1 MATREGILKLLGED
15 PAPRKDGNDYSF
27 KSAVNKRVGALQK
40 EHERKQSANSGV
52 KKNTSVPSDFSEQV
66 KRVSEKSPNAQILP
80 RSSVT
85 RVLNKQ
91 GTSTAEKA
99 LHTAGYIP
107 ETIAA
112 GTLGAAEDVGDFG
125 LSVLESLGYGISS
138 LGGLKENAVS
148 DWFKRQFEIQ
158 NTKKDISERWR
169 ESAERRYSG
178 TPEIIKKGGDTL
190 QSAGAMIPSILTAI
204 LTGGASEAGTAASE
218 FSRAARTAE
227 TIREGADAFG
237 KAAIPQA
244 IKDTAKR
251 ASVGA
256 KEFFNPSSAIFGMGA
271 AGSATEDAYRR
282 SGNIGKSLAY
292 GTMSGI
298 GEMATEKIFGGFAGT
313 DIGDSIIDFNIK
325 NKALRK
331 GVNLAT
337 EAIEEQIMTG
347 LDPIMLRASG
357 VDNNAEL
364 ATLGEYAE
372 SGMGGILL
380 SLLMNAATIPIQNAG
395 RHRAINRINNAT
407 ETLNQYVTN
416 EGNVLK
422 PLTAAA
428 TDEEIQQRQ
437 EEISY
442 YANALRMKM
451 QKKERRSAA
460 AQAQKSA
467 VGGAAETRGTDNAEN
482 VKTGAPNNARTAENT
497 KNTANTARGAELA
510 GNTVRRSAAADRWG
524 KSVGENGQKAYNDNI
539 REDTDLDMYTKG
551 FARYYDLGL
560 SGVPFET
567 VKQEMKGNTFGEYLT
582 PDQSYAAYYS
592 GVNDAK
598 LSLENEKNRV
608 KTVDYFSDDAGI
620 VNNEHLAGLDKDF
633 LKATD
638 RLAKGLGVQVVFS
651 DTLEGGK
658 VNGFIE
664 NGKIMLSRDSQMSY
678 ASLAGHEITHRMQ
691 ELAPEEYRAYRDFV
705 MSKVGADAV
714 DAYRTKLLD
723 AGYPMTEEQILDEV
737 AANFT
742 GEKILKD
749 TDSINDFVNEV
760 KEKTGNLNIIQ
771 RLHKAICDF
780 IAKVKN
786 IFKGDKSA
794 QDAAAQ
800 KAFGTDTATLERARD
815 LLKQAYD
822 KGVKE
827 IESRKGSG
835 KSGHNSNTNTVVRFS
850 VKEDSE
856 NNRENT
862 KKVVEILK
870 NSISTINKENVF
882 SITDSVLKEN
892 VNASAAVMEYF
903 NRIGNVVTNPVIGD
917 IELNK
922 AGAKATV
929 FHGIGSEKMLA
940 VGAIKEV
947 IEKGSII
954 SKQENWKNRNYDTYV
969 IAAKGTLKDVPSI
982 VGVVIKAYPNE
993 KKMNKFYL
1001 HEVIKIGVD
1010 SQKNDGIAN
1019 QSVNSVS
1026 KSTPYADSVSQ
1037 KENNVNTYYTQNDR
1051 KKTQEMLNA
1060 ARLYLPAGLSNPE
1073 SDTIIR
1079 QSKNVVNTHYT
1090 QSDKKRTQETLK
1102 AARLYLPAEL
1112 SNPEFDTIIHQS
1124 ENVVNTNADK
1134 NKSQQWAEGK
1144 GLQLSRPADPI
1155 ADTGSVSQK
1164 ENNVNTHYTQN
1175 DKNNVQNTRKF
1186 SVKTESENIE
1196 NGDKIT
1202 IEDVK
1207 AVQSIPRKS
1216 VNDFSADDI
1225 KKTERF
1231 ARRYFKEMGTKS
1243 PFFRSWFG
1251 DWRENDT
1258 TKVRVA
1264 AEKGSQRGV
1273 TKNLDTGWNINVSGK
1288 VFNETGHKAI
1298 KNQRALQYLDY
1309 INSIVENAVLF
1320 DSHTIAEEKAKS
1332 ENSAMM
1338 HSLYAVADM
1347 GNGRELIKIYV
1358 EELNDVNSDGTMK
1371 RAYQLQN
1378 IENQQLEV
1386 RSSGNIRSS
1395 IMPTADVNTVSDL
1408 FNLVKAF
1415 DKNFSP
1421 KEASKVV
1428 NADGSPR
1435 VMYHGTSESFT
1446 VFDKKKAKYSGTLGK
1461 AFYFTDSDSH
1471 AGQYGNLMKAYLD
1484 IKNPIQGGRES
1495 VSDIRLRRFLEALKE
1510 NDEDYSIENYGTY
1523 DIDEIM
1529 ESFETDDLFSV
1540 LRDINA
1546 TAIGDFAEAVR
1557 LFNEVNETD
1566 YDGIITDTETA
1577 VFSPNQIKSETDN
1590 IGTFDKSNP
1599 DIRFSVKGTENVVS
1613 DIEELRKYE
1622 LALAQKYEDLKKQG
1636 TKNISKAEFVKAAKN
1651 ILEEL
1656 DLAYNKKEFAADLE
1670 GLAEDTQAIIKGEMD
1685 FDTFRGKVRGMAEN
1699 IIESGAAHDT
1709 QAYADTRELREYLR
1723 TTPIKVDRAT
1733 RANLGDEYES
1743 IRKGTFG
1750 RLRLNQNDGV
1760 DIGTAYRELSVLFP
1774 EFFDAE
1780 KETNGSAQLRS
1791 IADVVEHIKSLNDNP
1806 YNGYKAEAAEWLS
1819 NMIIDSVYDVGFKSG
1834 KYSTKVVADA
1844 LTLRDNAERAFRDAA
1859 ESDRRWRDREYDK
1872 LRREFE
1878 GKDKRRTE
1886 RREKLIK
1893 MKQIRLH
1900 TERIS
1905 KMLLNPSERVAV
1917 PEFVKK
1923 PVAEVLSCIDLRN
1936 DRMGEKTVQRL
1947 RELSDTYRM
1956 IAEGETDESLVV
1968 DPDLE
1973 YNIKEIANIVDGLN
1987 TKDKRISELP
1997 KETLETLRQAVTAI
2011 ENAMSFYN
2019 KTFRNKKGERID
2031 KLAFQINNEMK
2042 KRKDFRESK
2051 LGAVQAGSDL
2061 LHMDM
2066 LNPWD
2071 FFHMLGPTAESLYG
2085 EIREGMNRQTNN
2097 INRAVK
2103 HLQELK
2109 KDCGIN
2115 EKAVTGK
2122 QAKATE
2128 YTLSNGQKVSLTKAQ
2143 VMSLYCLSRQKAS
2156 HEHMTMGGIRPARV
2170 EQSIITDKDGKK
2182 RVSTKIDSKEKR
2194 VRVTLEDVGNIVG
2207 KLSDKEKEFA
2217 EGISK
2222 YFSTVCA
2229 AQGNEVSLQLY
2240 GYKKFNAANYFP
2252 IKSDDRFIQKE
2263 FGAYLNELL
2272 VSMGITKKRVLH
2284 ANNPIIIEDIFDVYA
2299 RHTSDMANYNAYV
2312 LPLQDLQRVF
2322 NAKGL
2327 EDGVSV
2333 REVLEEKF
2341 GRRASTYFANL
2352 MTDINGG
2359 AKYESTAGNKLVN
2372 MTISNY
2378 KKSVI
2383 SYNMRVVIQQPMSYI
2398 RAGILIDP
2406 KYMIKASGRKVDL
2419 ETVYKYSPIARWKDW
2434 GFFSLDT
2441 GRDMKEIIL
2450 DNEKWSQKY
2459 TEAGMKLAGK
2469 ADQVTWKRIWNA
2481 VELEVAD
2488 KNPGLTKGSQEF
2500 YTECGKRFDEI
2511 IDRTQVVDSTLH
2523 RSQILRSKDG
2533 LVKTSASFMS
2543 EPIKTYNLIHTAA
2556 EDYKTNPNE
2565 QTRARLARTGVIC
2578 LISSLSLAV
2587 VTGVFDTLKGDDDD
2601 EGFYE
2606 SIYNR
2611 LTGKEVSAYEN
2622 GKQSFK
2628 RRFISNA
2635 VDNFVGDWTGMIPIV
2650 KDVFSIIQGFTP
2662 KRTEMQGIGNFVSAI
2677 RRASSDNYTAAFKI
2691 ADLIRYGADFC
2702 GKSVTSMK
2710 TFVYDI
2716 LVKNVFKAVDNQ
2728 WFDYNMTKQ
2737 MYLVENSRNK
2747 GKFTDIL
2754 FDAWRKGH
2762 KEQYDAIVADMI
2774 DNGIDAKVINARLKA
2789 KYKEF
2794 METDE
2799 FRESKGFDVPWDN
2812 KAEIPSKERESQPGL
2827 ESLNS
2832 RQYAS
2837 YESYATRLE
2846 NDLKGKISS
2855 YRDEFSTDDYNS
2867 ILSAAYDYATET
2879 ALEKASGGSYDSEKQ
2894 WINDA
2899 QAAEEMGLDPAE
2911 YIKYKQ
2917 EYGARALAIDK
2928 LEGILMSGIDVEKY
2942 LEFKQFASEAKA
2954 DRDANGKSISG
2965 SKKRK
2970 VVDYLNDSGVTDD
2983 EWDYFYHDV
2992 MGYKK

>member
-52 KKNTSVPSDFSEQV
+52 KKNTGVPSDFSEQV

-85 RVLNKQ
+85 RVLSKQ

-148 DWFKRQFEIQ
+148 DWFKKQFEIQ

-416 EGNVLK
+416 EDNVLK

-451 QKKERRSAA
+451 QEKERRSAA

-467 VGGAAETRGTDNAEN
+467 DVGAEGVRGTDNTEN

-497 KNTANTARGAELA
+497 KNTANTVHGAELA

-567 VKQEMKGNTFGEYLT
+567 VKQEMNGNTFGEYLT

-827 IESRKGSG
+827 IESRKGEQTG
-835 KSGHNSNTNTVVRFS
+835 EYTDLGNGVRYS
-850 VKEDSE
+850 VKETFDEQIDKWSAGE
-856 NNRENT
+856 MRSDLDFRVCNTPNSLKKIGIEDMPIVMTQKVMKKITGGKHDLSLNEIKKIPQNLAEPIMVFKSATQNNAF
-862 KKVVEILK
+862 VVLTEMNDMHGDAVVVALHV
-870 NSISTINKENVF
+870 NKEYKHMKVNN
-882 SITDSVLKEN
+882 IASVYGKKNIEN
-892 VNASAAVMEYF
+892 F
-903 NRIGNVVTNPVIGD
+903 IG
-917 IELNK
+917 
-922 AGAKATV
+922 
-929 FHGIGSEKMLA
+929 M
-940 VGAIKEV
+940 
-947 IEKGSII
+947 
-954 SKQENWKNRNYDTYV
+954 
-969 IAAKGTLKDVPSI
+969 
-982 VGVVIKAYPNE
+982 
-993 KKMNKFYL
+993 
-1001 HEVIKIGVD
+1001 
-1010 SQKNDGIAN
+1010 
-1019 QSVNSVS
+1019 
-1026 KSTPYADSVSQ
+1026 
-1037 KENNVNTYYTQNDR
+1037 
-1051 KKTQEMLNA
+1051 
-1060 ARLYLPAGLSNPE
+1060 
-1073 SDTIIR
+1073 
-1079 QSKNVVNTHYT
+1079 
-1090 QSDKKRTQETLK
+1090 
-1102 AARLYLPAEL
+1102 
-1112 SNPEFDTIIHQS
+1112 QS
-1124 ENVVNTNADK
+1124 EAGNLLYIDK
-1134 NKSQQWAEGK
+1134 NKSQQWSQSR
-1144 GLQLSRPADPI
+1144 GLRLPKL
-1155 ADTGSVSQK
+1155 ADTIIDNDSVSQK

-1175 DKNNVQNTRKF
+1175 DKNNIQNTRKF
-1186 SVKTESENIE
+1186 SVKTEPQNIEETKDMLAVHNLSLEKLTKVLKLGGLPMPSIAVVKARDGHKSFGNISLVFDKNTIDPESNSNNKIYSGDAWTPTYPTVEYKPSAAKTEQLHNLYYNLAEKFGYDEVRPLYNFADESNLSDKLNRAGGEAAVIKELKENTDLMQLFFQAEGDKKIEPIEKQTVTTVSDAQKGQYDYLIKAVGKEFFEKMKAPPGTSPFSFAKTYFKENGEDFKKAYSKMFSDLYGWNSTEIKNILNNMTDAGYVKLIRECGNYIKNGGTTVKAEVDSEATRKEIIKKAEKMGFDKWVDKTFGGMVEKKGIYNNKDPYTPSGNRKSFEQLHYEYTVENIVRAMKE
-1196 NGDKIT
+1196 AGEKGLGGFGGGNIFGASTTTFDTISDVKKDAKKRMKNMSEEQYETIKQGFIDRMYELSKSAVIHKDNFNSVEAAADVFAEAASKYSKRADIARYLKSEFAGWANYSDKIT
-1202 IEDVK
+1202 DNFIQLVDDIRQMPVNYFEAKPQRVVGFDEVK
-1207 AVQSIPRKS
+1207 AVIVPNEVRGNEGFSAVEKVLNENSIPVVEYDSSKEGARTQALNS
-1216 VNDFSADDI
+1216 VD
-1225 KKTERF
+1225 
-1231 ARRYFKEMGTKS
+1231 
-1243 PFFRSWFG
+1243 
-1251 DWRENDT
+1251 
-1258 TKVRVA
+1258 
-1264 AEKGSQRGV
+1264 
-1273 TKNLDTGWNINVSGK
+1273 NV
-1288 VFNETGHKAI
+1288 
-1298 KNQRALQYLDY
+1298 
-1309 INSIVENAVLF
+1309 
-1320 DSHTIAEEKAKS
+1320 
-1332 ENSAMM
+1332 
-1338 HSLYAVADM
+1338 
-1347 GNGRELIKIYV
+1347 
-1358 EELNDVNSDGTMK
+1358 
-1371 RAYQLQN
+1371 
-1378 IENQQLEV
+1378 
-1386 RSSGNIRSS
+1386 
-1395 IMPTADVNTVSDL
+1395 
-1408 FNLVKAF
+1408 
-1415 DKNFSP
+1415 
-1421 KEASKVV
+1421 
-1428 NADGSPR
+1428 
-1435 VMYHGTSESFT
+1435 
-1446 VFDKKKAKYSGTLGK
+1446 
-1461 AFYFTDSDSH
+1461 
-1471 AGQYGNLMKAYLD
+1471 
-1484 IKNPIQGGRES
+1484 
-1495 VSDIRLRRFLEALKE
+1495 
-1510 NDEDYSIENYGTY
+1510 
-1523 DIDEIM
+1523 
-1529 ESFETDDLFSV
+1529 
-1540 LRDINA
+1540 
-1546 TAIGDFAEAVR
+1546 
-1557 LFNEVNETD
+1557 
-1566 YDGIITDTETA
+1566 
-1577 VFSPNQIKSETDN
+1577 
-1590 IGTFDKSNP
+1590 
-1599 DIRFSVKGTENVVS
+1599 RFSVKGTENIVENS
-1613 DIEELRKYE
+1613 EKLKEYE

-1806 YNGYKAEAAEWLS
+1806 YNGYRNEAAEWLS
-1819 NMIIDSVYDVGFKSG
+1819 NMIIDSIYDVGFKTG
-1834 KYSTKVVADA
+1834 KYSTRIVAD
-1844 LTLRDNAERAFRDAA
+1844 TLKLRENAEQAFKSAA
-1859 ESDRRWRDREYDK
+1859 ESDRKWRNREYDK

-1878 GKDKRRTE
+1878 RKDKRRTE

-1917 PEFVKK
+1917 PEFIKK

-1936 DRMGEKTVQRL
+1936 DRMGEKTIQRL
-1947 RELSDTYRM
+1947 MELGETYRM
-1956 IAEGETDESLVV
+1956 IAEGETDESLVI

-1973 YNIKEIANIVDGLN
+1973 YSIKTIASAVGELN
-1987 TKDKRISELP
+1987 TKDKRLSELP
-1997 KETLETLRQAVTAI
+1997 NETLETLRQAVTAI
-2011 ENAMSFYN
+2011 ETSVSTYN
-2019 KTFRNKKGERID
+2019 KTFRSEKAERIED
-2031 KLAFQINNEMK
+2031 LASGVISDMK

-2097 INRAVK
+2097 INRAVRR
-2103 HLQELK
+2103 LQELK

-2122 QAKATE
+2122 QAKVTE

-2156 HEHMTMGGIRPARV
+2156 HEHMTMGGIKPGRV
-2170 EQSIITDKDGKK
+2170 EQSIITDKNGKK
-2182 RVSTKIDSKEKR
+2182 VLSTKIDSKEKR

-2207 KLSDKEKEFA
+2207 TLSDKEKAFA

-2240 GYKKFNAANYFP
+2240 GYKKFNATNYFP
-2252 IKSDDRFIQKE
+2252 IKSDDRFIEKE
-2263 FGAYLNELL
+2263 YG
-2272 VSMGITKKRVLH
+2272 VSLDGTLKNMGITKKRVRH

-2341 GRRASTYFANL
+2341 GRRASNYFANL

-2359 AKYESTAGNKLVN
+2359 AKYEGGNRLINKSV
-2372 MTISNY
+2372 SNY
-2378 KKSVI
+2378 KAAKI
-2383 SYNMRVVIQQPMSYI
+2383 GANLRVVIQQPMSYI

-2406 KYMIKASGRKVDL
+2406 KYMIKAVVGDVNIK
-2419 ETVYKYSPIARWKDW
+2419 TVYEYSPIARWKDW

-2441 GRDMKEIIL
+2441 GRDMKSLIL
-2450 DNEKWSQKY
+2450 DRKQFADY
-2459 TEAGMKLAGK
+2459 TMALAGK
-2469 ADQVTWKRIWNA
+2469 ADQMTWKRIWRA

-2488 KNPGLTKGSQEF
+2488 KNPGLTKGSQAF

-2523 RSQILRSKDG
+2523 RSQTLRSKDG
-2533 LVKTSASFMS
+2533 LVKLSASFMS

-2556 EDYKTNPNE
+2556 EDYKANPNK
-2565 QTRARLARTGVIC
+2565 QTLARLARTGAVCI
-2578 LISSLSLAV
+2578 ISSLALAA
-2587 VTGVFDTLKGDDDD
+2587 VTGAYDTLKGDDDD

-2611 LTGKEVSAYEN
+2611 LTGKEVAPYEN
-2622 GKQSFK
+2622 GKQSLK

-2662 KRTEMQGIGNFVSAI
+2662 KRMEMQGISDLVASI
-2677 RRASSDNYTAAFKI
+2677 RRAGSDNYTTAFKI
-2691 ADLIRYGADFC
+2691 ADLARYGADFL
-2702 GKSVTSMK
+2702 GIPVTSLK
-2710 TFVYDI
+2710 TAVYDI
-2716 LVKNVFKAVDNQ
+2716 LVKNVFKAVDDQ

-2794 METDE
+2794 MKTDE

-2812 KAEIPSKERESQPGL
+2812 RAEIPSKERESQPGL

-2837 YESYATRLE
+2837 YERYATRLE

-2942 LEFKQFASEAKA
+2942 LEFNRFASEAKA

>member
-52 KKNTSVPSDFSEQV
+52 KKNTGVPSDFSEQV

-85 RVLNKQ
+85 RVLSKQ

-148 DWFKRQFEIQ
+148 DWFKKQFEIQ

-178 TPEIIKKGGDTL
+178 TPEIIKKGGDTF

-237 KAAIPQA
+237 KAAIPQT

-325 NKALRK
+325 NRALRK

-416 EGNVLK
+416 EDNVLK

-451 QKKERRSAA
+451 QEKERRSAA
-460 AQAQKSA
+460 AQAQKGA
-467 VGGAAETRGTDNAEN
+467 DVGAAGTRGTDNAET
-482 VKTGAPNNARTAENT
+482 VRTGAPNNARSAENT
-497 KNTANTARGAELA
+497 KNTANTARGAEFA

-567 VKQEMKGNTFGEYLT
+567 VKQEMNGNTFGEYLT

-827 IESRKGSG
+827 IESRKGEQTG
-835 KSGHNSNTNTVVRFS
+835 EYTDLGNGVRYS
-850 VKEDSE
+850 VKETFAKQVDDTLNKNVDDRNHVYVSE
-856 NNRENT
+856 TTEIMKKAGFNDKPMLITRGHLRDIHHEKVKGIT
-862 KKVVEILK
+862 KYHGMSEETINKLPEILK
-870 NSISTINKENVF
+870 HPAMIFDSLSDKNSDAVCMLSEV
-882 SITDSVLKEN
+882 TDSEGLPILVAVKPDGKGRYNN
-892 VNASAAVMEYF
+892 V
-903 NRIGNVVTNPVIGD
+903 T
-917 IELNK
+917 
-922 AGAKATV
+922 
-929 FHGIGSEKMLA
+929 
-940 VGAIKEV
+940 
-947 IEKGSII
+947 
-954 SKQENWKNRNYDTYV
+954 
-969 IAAKGTLKDVPSI
+969 
-982 VGVVIKAYPNE
+982 
-993 KKMNKFYL
+993 
-1001 HEVIKIGVD
+1001 VD
-1010 SQKNDGIAN
+1010 SNFILSAYGKNGAQWLMDKLGQNRDKIIF
-1019 QSVNSVS
+1019 
-1026 KSTPYADSVSQ
+1026 AD
-1037 KENNVNTYYTQNDR
+1037 KKRTQD
-1051 KKTQEMLNA
+1051 MLNA
-1060 ARLYLPAGLSNPE
+1060 ARLYLPAGLSNLE
-1073 SDTIIR
+1073 YDTIIH
-1079 QSKNVVNTHYT
+1079 QCKNIVNTHYP
-1090 QSDKKRTQETLK
+1090 QNDKKRTQETLK

-1124 ENVVNTNADK
+1124 ENIVNTDADK
-1134 NKSQQWAEGK
+1134 NKSQQWSQSR
-1144 GLQLSRPADPI
+1144 GLRLPKL
-1155 ADTGSVSQK
+1155 ADTIIDNDSVSQK
-1164 ENNVNTHYTQN
+1164 ENNVNTQYMQN
-1175 DKNNVQNTRKF
+1175 GENDVKSTRKF

-1231 ARRYFKEMGTKS
+1231 AQRYFKEMGTKS

-1298 KNQRALQYLDY
+1298 KSQRALQYLDY

-1347 GNGRELIKIYV
+1347 GNGRELIKLYV

-1510 NDEDYSIENYGTY
+1510 NDEDYSIENYGTD

-1557 LFNEVNETD
+1557 LFNEVNGTD

-1622 LALAQKYEDLKKQG
+1622 LALAHKYEELKKNSA
-1636 TKNISKAEFVKAAKN
+1636 KNMSKAEFVKEAKK
-1651 ILEEL
+1651 ILDEL

-1723 TTPIKVDRAT
+1723 TTPIKVDSET

-1743 IRKGTFG
+1743 IRKNNFG
-1750 RLRLNQNDGV
+1750 RLRLNQSNGI
-1760 DIGTAYRELSVLFP
+1760 DIGTAYREMSILFP

-1780 KETNGSAQLRS
+1780 KETNGSAQLRN
-1791 IADVVEHIKSLNDNP
+1791 IADVIEHIKSLNDNP
-1806 YNGYKAEAAEWLS
+1806 YNGYRNEAAEWLS
-1819 NMIIDSVYDVGFKSG
+1819 NMIIDSIYDVGFKTG
-1834 KYSTKVVADA
+1834 KYSTRIVAD
-1844 LTLRDNAERAFRDAA
+1844 TLKLRENAVQAFKSAA
-1859 ESDRRWRDREYDK
+1859 ESDRKWRNREYDK

-1878 GKDKRRTE
+1878 RKDKRRTE

-1917 PEFVKK
+1917 PEFIKK

-1936 DRMGEKTVQRL
+1936 DRMGEKTIQRL
-1947 RELSDTYRM
+1947 MELGETYRM
-1956 IAEGETDESLVV
+1956 IAEGETDESLVI

-1973 YNIKEIANIVDGLN
+1973 YSIKTIASAVGELN
-1987 TKDKRISELP
+1987 TKDKRLSELP
-1997 KETLETLRQAVTAI
+1997 NETLETLRQAVTAI
-2011 ENAMSFYN
+2011 ETSVSTYN
-2019 KTFRNKKGERID
+2019 KTFRSEKAERIED
-2031 KLAFQINNEMK
+2031 LASGVISDMK

-2051 LGAVQAGSDL
+2051 LGALQAGSDL

-2097 INRAVK
+2097 INRAVRR
-2103 HLQELK
+2103 LQELK

-2122 QAKATE
+2122 QAKVTE

-2156 HEHMTMGGIRPARV
+2156 HEHMTMGGIKPGRI

-2207 KLSDKEKEFA
+2207 TLSDKEKAFA

-2240 GYKKFNAANYFP
+2240 GYKKFNATNYFP
-2252 IKSDDRFIQKE
+2252 IKSDDRFIEKE
-2263 FGAYLNELL
+2263 YG
-2272 VSMGITKKRVLH
+2272 VSLDGTLKNMGITKKRVRH

-2359 AKYESTAGNKLVN
+2359 AKYEGGNRLINKSV
-2372 MTISNY
+2372 SNY
-2378 KKSVI
+2378 KAAKI
-2383 SYNMRVVIQQPMSYI
+2383 GANLRVVIQQPMSYI

-2406 KYMIKASGRKVDL
+2406 KYMIKAVVGDVNIK
-2419 ETVYKYSPIARWKDW
+2419 TVYEYSPIARWKDW

-2441 GRDMKEIIL
+2441 GRDMKSLIL
-2450 DNEKWSQKY
+2450 DRKQFADY
-2459 TEAGMKLAGK
+2459 TMALAGK
-2469 ADQVTWKRIWNA
+2469 ADQMTWKRIWRA

-2488 KNPGLTKGSQEF
+2488 KNPGLTKGSQAF

-2523 RSQILRSKDG
+2523 RSQTLRSKDG
-2533 LVKTSASFMS
+2533 LVKLSASFMS

-2556 EDYKTNPNE
+2556 EDYKANPNK
-2565 QTRARLARTGVIC
+2565 QTRARLARTGAVCI
-2578 LISSLSLAV
+2578 ISSLALAA
-2587 VTGVFDTLKGDDDD
+2587 VTGAYDTLKGDDDD

-2606 SIYNR
+2606 SIYNK
-2611 LTGKEVSAYEN
+2611 LTGKEVAPYEN
-2622 GKQSFK
+2622 GKQSLK

-2662 KRTEMQGIGNFVSAI
+2662 KRMEMQGISDLVASI
-2677 RRASSDNYTAAFKI
+2677 RRAGSDNYTTAFKI
-2691 ADLIRYGADFC
+2691 ADLARYGADFL
-2702 GKSVTSMK
+2702 GIPVTSLK
-2710 TFVYDI
+2710 TAVYDI
-2716 LVKNVFKAVDNQ
+2716 LVKNVFKAVDDQ

-2812 KAEIPSKERESQPGL
+2812 RAEIPSKERESQPGL

-2837 YESYATRLE
+2837 YERYATRLE

-2942 LEFKQFASEAKA
+2942 LEFNRFASEAKA

-2983 EWDYFYHDV
+2983 EWDYFYYDV

>member
-1 MATREGILKLLGED
+1 MATREGILKLLDED
-15 PAPRKDGNDYSF
+15 S
-27 KSAVNKRVGALQK
+27 KSQKNKKKPSLNYELNQRNYEIK
-40 EHERKQSANSGV
+40 ERYKQWQAA
-52 KKNTSVPSDFSEQV
+52 KSEVDDNQ
-66 KRVSEKSPNAQILP
+66 EKSNQKLDSKKHLDDIRKEIKGFGRPNPAI
-80 RSSVT
+80 
-85 RVLNKQ
+85 
-91 GTSTAEKA
+91 
-99 LHTAGYIP
+99 IP
-107 ETIAA
+107 
-112 GTLGAAEDVGDFG
+112 
-125 LSVLESLGYGISS
+125 
-138 LGGLKENAVS
+138 LGGLKSRSYTDVANFGISDVTKIPKWALKDSELERYTNLREKEKIAEKMVDEENKYLDRDYKDDFKGQFGANYLMGDIGIKRNAAAFDYLKGGNENDREMLDFYNKLYDAAAERYYNMLDENGKVLPWITS
-148 DWFKRQFEIQ
+148 DFASYLPQWADQ
-158 NTKKDISERWR
+158 TKTVAKHAAYTVPAGAGIGALAGGVGALPGAKKGLELAYTTG
-169 ESAERRYSG
+169 SAESSYKQMAGDAYNTLLQMGLDKDDAKKFATNEGIINALVESG
-178 TPEIIKKGGDTL
+178 GALLNIATAGMSGKLANKISGYAAKIGAESLKEMGISTAGIKKLLGTVGGKLLVGGLETVADAGGEGLEEIL
-190 QSAGAMIPSILTAI
+190 QSAVSLSNQKLVQKSMDNEDVDGSLYGLAKTTA
-204 LTGGASEAGTAASE
+204 LNAAGRN
-218 FSRAARTAE
+218 FN
-227 TIREGADAFG
+227 
-237 KAAIPQA
+237 
-244 IKDTAKR
+244 
-251 ASVGA
+251 A
-256 KEFFNPSSAIFGMGA
+256 KE
-271 AGSATEDAYRR
+271 R
-282 SGNIGKSLAY
+282 
-292 GTMSGI
+292 
-298 GEMATEKIFGGFAGT
+298 
-313 DIGDSIIDFNIK
+313 
-325 NKALRK
+325 
-331 GVNLAT
+331 
-337 EAIEEQIMTG
+337 EEI
-347 LDPIMLRASG
+347 
-357 VDNNAEL
+357 
-364 ATLGEYAE
+364 AE
-372 SGMGGILL
+372 SGKGGFRLGLL
-380 SLLMNAATIPIQNAG
+380 LGATHAGVAGAMNTAE
-395 RHRAINRINNAT
+395 RSRAIKQMNQVSD
-407 ETLNQYVTN
+407 TLNKYATN
-416 EGNVLK
+416 KDNIMK
-422 PLTAAA
+422 PLSSMAS
-428 TDEEIQQRQ
+428 DEKVQQRQ

-451 QKKERRSAA
+451 QEKEQRSAA

-497 KNTANTARGAELA
+497 KNTANTARGAEFA

-827 IESRKGSG
+827 IESRKGEQTG
-835 KSGHNSNTNTVVRFS
+835 EYTDLGNGVRYS
-850 VKEDSE
+850 VKETFDEQIDKWSAGE
-856 NNRENT
+856 MRSGLDFRVCNTPNSLKKIGIEDMPIVMTQKVMKKITGGKHDLSLNEIKKIPQNLAEPIMVFKSATQNNAF
-862 KKVVEILK
+862 VVLTEMNDMHGDAVVVALHV
-870 NSISTINKENVF
+870 NKEYKHMKVNN
-882 SITDSVLKEN
+882 IASVYGKKNIEN
-892 VNASAAVMEYF
+892 F
-903 NRIGNVVTNPVIGD
+903 IGMQSEAGNLLYID
-917 IELNK
+917 KNK
-922 AGAKATV
+922 SQQWSQSRGLRLPK
-929 FHGIGSEKMLA
+929 LA
-940 VGAIKEV
+940 DT
-947 IEKGSII
+947 II
-954 SKQENWKNRNYDTYV
+954 DN
-969 IAAKGTLKDVPSI
+969 
-982 VGVVIKAYPNE
+982 
-993 KKMNKFYL
+993 
-1001 HEVIKIGVD
+1001 
-1010 SQKNDGIAN
+1010 
-1019 QSVNSVS
+1019 
-1026 KSTPYADSVSQ
+1026 DSVSQ
-1037 KENNVNTYYTQNDR
+1037 KENNVNTQYMQN
-1051 KKTQEMLNA
+1051 
-1060 ARLYLPAGLSNPE
+1060 G
-1073 SDTIIR
+1073 
-1079 QSKNVVNTHYT
+1079 
-1090 QSDKKRTQETLK
+1090 
-1102 AARLYLPAEL
+1102 
-1112 SNPEFDTIIHQS
+1112 
-1124 ENVVNTNADK
+1124 ENDV
-1134 NKSQQWAEGK
+1134 KS
-1144 GLQLSRPADPI
+1144 
-1155 ADTGSVSQK
+1155 
-1164 ENNVNTHYTQN
+1164 
-1175 DKNNVQNTRKF
+1175 TRKF

-1622 LALAQKYEDLKKQG
+1622 LALAHKYEELKKNSA
-1636 TKNISKAEFVKAAKN
+1636 KNMSKAEFVKAAKN

-1685 FDTFRGKVRGMAEN
+1685 FDTFRGKVRSMAEN
-1699 IIESGAAHDT
+1699 IIDSGTVHDT
-1709 QAYADTRELREYLR
+1709 EAYADTKELREYLR
-1723 TTPIKVDRAT
+1723 TTPIKVDSET

-1743 IRKGTFG
+1743 IRKNNFG
-1750 RLRLNQNDGV
+1750 RLRLNQSNGI
-1760 DIGTAYRELSVLFP
+1760 DIGTAYREMSILFP

-1780 KETNGSAQLRS
+1780 KETNGSAQLRN
-1791 IADVVEHIKSLNDNP
+1791 IADVIEHIKSLNDNP
-1806 YNGYKAEAAEWLS
+1806 YNGYRNEAAEWLS
-1819 NMIIDSVYDVGFKSG
+1819 NMIIDSIYDVGFKTG
-1834 KYSTKVVADA
+1834 KYSTRIVAD
-1844 LTLRDNAERAFRDAA
+1844 TLKLRENAEQAFKSAA
-1859 ESDRRWRDREYDK
+1859 ESDRKWRNREYDK

-1878 GKDKRRTE
+1878 RKDKRRTE

-1917 PEFVKK
+1917 PEFIKK

-1936 DRMGEKTVQRL
+1936 DRMGEKTIQRL
-1947 RELSDTYRM
+1947 MELGETYRM
-1956 IAEGETDESLVV
+1956 IAEGETDESLVI

-1973 YNIKEIANIVDGLN
+1973 YSIKTIASAVGELN
-1987 TKDKRISELP
+1987 TKDKRLSELP
-1997 KETLETLRQAVTAI
+1997 NETLETLRQAVTAI
-2011 ENAMSFYN
+2011 ETSVSTYN
-2019 KTFRNKKGERID
+2019 KTFRSEKAERIED
-2031 KLAFQINNEMK
+2031 LASGVISDMK

-2097 INRAVK
+2097 INRAVRR
-2103 HLQELK
+2103 LQELK

-2122 QAKATE
+2122 QAKVTE

-2156 HEHMTMGGIRPARV
+2156 HEHMTMGGIKPGRI

-2207 KLSDKEKEFA
+2207 TLSDKEKAFA

-2240 GYKKFNAANYFP
+2240 GYKKFNATNYFP
-2252 IKSDDRFIQKE
+2252 IKSDDRFIEKE
-2263 FGAYLNELL
+2263 YG
-2272 VSMGITKKRVLH
+2272 VSLDGTLKNMGITKKRVRH

-2341 GRRASTYFANL
+2341 GRRASNYFANL

-2359 AKYESTAGNKLVN
+2359 AKYEGGNRLINKSV
-2372 MTISNY
+2372 SNY
-2378 KKSVI
+2378 KAAKI
-2383 SYNMRVVIQQPMSYI
+2383 GANLRVVIQQPMSYI

-2441 GRDMKEIIL
+2441 GRDMKSLIL
-2450 DNEKWSQKY
+2450 DRKQFADY
-2459 TEAGMKLAGK
+2459 TMAFAGK

-2488 KNPGLTKGSQEF
+2488 KNPGLTKGSQAF

-2523 RSQILRSKDG
+2523 RSQTLRSKDG
-2533 LVKTSASFMS
+2533 LVKLSASFMS

-2556 EDYKTNPNE
+2556 EDYKANPNK
-2565 QTRARLARTGVIC
+2565 QTRARLARTGAVCI
-2578 LISSLSLAV
+2578 ISSLALAA
-2587 VTGVFDTLKGDDDD
+2587 VTGAYDTLKGDDDD

-2611 LTGKEVSAYEN
+2611 LTGKEVAPYEN
-2622 GKQSFK
+2622 GKQSLK

-2662 KRTEMQGIGNFVSAI
+2662 KRMEMQGISDLVASI
-2677 RRASSDNYTAAFKI
+2677 RRAGSDNYTTAFKI
-2691 ADLIRYGADFC
+2691 ADLARYGADFL
-2702 GKSVTSMK
+2702 GIPVTSLK
-2710 TFVYDI
+2710 TAVYDI
-2716 LVKNVFKAVDNQ
+2716 LVKNVFKAVDDQ
-2728 WFDYNMTKQ
+2728 WFDYNITKQ
-2737 MYLVENSRNK
+2737 VYLVENSRNK

-2799 FRESKGFDVPWDN
+2799 FKESKGFDVPWDN
-2812 KAEIPSKERESQPGL
+2812 RAEIPSKERESQPGL

-2837 YESYATRLE
+2837 YERYATRLE

-2942 LEFKQFASEAKA
+2942 LEFNRFASEAKA

-2983 EWDYFYHDV
+2983 EWDYFYYDV

>member
-52 KKNTSVPSDFSEQV
+52 KKNTGVPSDFSEQV

-148 DWFKRQFEIQ
+148 DWFKKQFEIQ

-218 FSRAARTAE
+218 FSKAARTAE

-237 KAAIPQA
+237 RAAIPQA

-282 SGNIGKSLAY
+282 SGDIGKSLAY

-416 EGNVLK
+416 EDNALK

-451 QKKERRSAA
+451 QEKERRSAA

-467 VGGAAETRGTDNAEN
+467 VGGAAETRGTDNTET
-482 VKTGAPNNARTAENT
+482 VRTGAPNNARSAENT
-497 KNTANTARGAELA
+497 KNTANTARGAEFA

-524 KSVGENGQKAYNDNI
+524 KSVGESGQKAYNDNI

-560 SGVPFET
+560 SGIPFET

-827 IESRKGSG
+827 IESRKGEQTG
-835 KSGHNSNTNTVVRFS
+835 EYTDLGNGVRYS
-850 VKEDSE
+850 VKETFDEQIDKWSAGE
-856 NNRENT
+856 MRSGLDFRVCNTPNSLKKIGIEDMPIVMTQKVMKKITGGKHDLSLNEIKKIPQNLAEPIMVFKSATQNNAF
-862 KKVVEILK
+862 VVLTEMNDMHGDAVVVALHV
-870 NSISTINKENVF
+870 NKEYKHMKVNN
-882 SITDSVLKEN
+882 IASVYGKKNIEN
-892 VNASAAVMEYF
+892 F
-903 NRIGNVVTNPVIGD
+903 IGMQSEAGNLLYID
-917 IELNK
+917 KNK
-922 AGAKATV
+922 SQQWSQSRGLRLPK
-929 FHGIGSEKMLA
+929 LA
-940 VGAIKEV
+940 DT
-947 IEKGSII
+947 II
-954 SKQENWKNRNYDTYV
+954 DN
-969 IAAKGTLKDVPSI
+969 
-982 VGVVIKAYPNE
+982 
-993 KKMNKFYL
+993 
-1001 HEVIKIGVD
+1001 
-1010 SQKNDGIAN
+1010 
-1019 QSVNSVS
+1019 
-1026 KSTPYADSVSQ
+1026 DSVSQ
-1037 KENNVNTYYTQNDR
+1037 KENNVNTQYMQN
-1051 KKTQEMLNA
+1051 
-1060 ARLYLPAGLSNPE
+1060 G
-1073 SDTIIR
+1073 
-1079 QSKNVVNTHYT
+1079 
-1090 QSDKKRTQETLK
+1090 
-1102 AARLYLPAEL
+1102 
-1112 SNPEFDTIIHQS
+1112 
-1124 ENVVNTNADK
+1124 ENDV
-1134 NKSQQWAEGK
+1134 KS
-1144 GLQLSRPADPI
+1144 
-1155 ADTGSVSQK
+1155 
-1164 ENNVNTHYTQN
+1164 
-1175 DKNNVQNTRKF
+1175 TRKF

-1685 FDTFRGKVRGMAEN
+1685 FDTFRGKVRSMAEN
-1699 IIESGAAHDT
+1699 IIDSGTVHDT
-1709 QAYADTRELREYLR
+1709 QAYADTKELREYLR
-1723 TTPIKVDRAT
+1723 TTPIKVDSET

-1743 IRKGTFG
+1743 IRKNNFG
-1750 RLRLNQNDGV
+1750 RLRLNQSNGI
-1760 DIGTAYRELSVLFP
+1760 DIGTAYREMSILFP

-1780 KETNGSAQLRS
+1780 KETNGSAQLRN
-1791 IADVVEHIKSLNDNP
+1791 IADVIEHIKSLNDNP
-1806 YNGYKAEAAEWLS
+1806 YNGYRNEAAEWLS
-1819 NMIIDSVYDVGFKSG
+1819 NMIIDSIYDVGFKTG
-1834 KYSTKVVADA
+1834 KYSTRIVAD
-1844 LTLRDNAERAFRDAA
+1844 TLKLRENAEQAFKSAA
-1859 ESDRRWRDREYDK
+1859 ESDRKWRNREYDK

-1878 GKDKRRTE
+1878 RKDKRRTE

-1917 PEFVKK
+1917 PEFIKK

-1936 DRMGEKTVQRL
+1936 DRMGEKTIQRL
-1947 RELSDTYRM
+1947 MELGETYRM
-1956 IAEGETDESLVV
+1956 IAEGETDENLVI

-1973 YNIKEIANIVDGLN
+1973 YSIKTIASAVGELN
-1987 TKDKRISELP
+1987 TKDKRLSELP
-1997 KETLETLRQAVTAI
+1997 NETLETLRQAVTAI
-2011 ENAMSFYN
+2011 ETSVSTYN
-2019 KTFRNKKGERID
+2019 KTFRSEKAERIED
-2031 KLAFQINNEMK
+2031 LASGVISDMK
-2042 KRKDFRESK
+2042 GRKDFRESK

-2061 LHMDM
+2061 LYMDM

-2097 INRAVK
+2097 INRAVRR
-2103 HLQELK
+2103 LQELK

-2122 QAKATE
+2122 QAKVTE

-2156 HEHMTMGGIRPARV
+2156 HEHMTMGGIKPGRI

-2207 KLSDKEKEFA
+2207 TLSDKEKAFA

-2222 YFSTVCA
+2222 YLSTVCA

-2240 GYKKFNAANYFP
+2240 GYKKFNATNYFP
-2252 IKSDDRFIQKE
+2252 IKSDDRFIEKE
-2263 FGAYLNELL
+2263 YG
-2272 VSMGITKKRVLH
+2272 VSLDGTLKNMGITKKRVRH

-2341 GRRASTYFANL
+2341 GRRASNYFANL

-2359 AKYESTAGNKLVN
+2359 AKYEGGNRLINKSV
-2372 MTISNY
+2372 SNY
-2378 KKSVI
+2378 KAAKI
-2383 SYNMRVVIQQPMSYI
+2383 GANLRVVIQQPMSYI

-2406 KYMIKASGRKVDL
+2406 KYMIKAVVGDVNIK
-2419 ETVYKYSPIARWKDW
+2419 TVYEYSPIARWKDW

-2441 GRDMKEIIL
+2441 GRDMKSLIL
-2450 DNEKWSQKY
+2450 DRKQFADY
-2459 TEAGMKLAGK
+2459 TMALAGK
-2469 ADQVTWKRIWNA
+2469 ADQMTWKRIWRA

-2488 KNPGLTKGSQEF
+2488 KNPDLTKGSQAF

-2523 RSQILRSKDG
+2523 RSQTLRSKDG
-2533 LVKTSASFMS
+2533 LVKLSASFMS

-2556 EDYKTNPNE
+2556 EDYKANPNK
-2565 QTRARLARTGVIC
+2565 QTLARLARTGAVCI
-2578 LISSLSLAV
+2578 ISSLALAA
-2587 VTGVFDTLKGDDDD
+2587 VTGAYDTLKGDDDD

-2611 LTGKEVSAYEN
+2611 LTGKEVAPYEN
-2622 GKQSFK
+2622 GKQSLK

-2662 KRTEMQGIGNFVSAI
+2662 KRMEMQGISDLVASI
-2677 RRASSDNYTAAFKI
+2677 RRAGSDNYTTAFKI
-2691 ADLIRYGADFC
+2691 ADLARYGADFL
-2702 GKSVTSMK
+2702 GIPVTSLK
-2710 TFVYDI
+2710 TAVYDI
-2716 LVKNVFKAVDNQ
+2716 LVKNVFKAVDDQ

-2812 KAEIPSKERESQPGL
+2812 RAEIPSKERESQPGL

-2837 YESYATRLE
+2837 YERYATRLE

-2942 LEFKQFASEAKA
+2942 LEFNRFASEAKA

-2965 SKKRK
+2965 RKKRK

>member
-1 MATREGILKLLGED
+1 M
-15 PAPRKDGNDYSF
+15 
-27 KSAVNKRVGALQK
+27 
-40 EHERKQSANSGV
+40 
-52 KKNTSVPSDFSEQV
+52 
-66 KRVSEKSPNAQILP
+66 
-80 RSSVT
+80 
-85 RVLNKQ
+85 
-91 GTSTAEKA
+91 
-99 LHTAGYIP
+99 
-107 ETIAA
+107 
-112 GTLGAAEDVGDFG
+112 
-125 LSVLESLGYGISS
+125 
-138 LGGLKENAVS
+138 
-148 DWFKRQFEIQ
+148 
-158 NTKKDISERWR
+158 
-169 ESAERRYSG
+169 
-178 TPEIIKKGGDTL
+178 
-190 QSAGAMIPSILTAI
+190 
-204 LTGGASEAGTAASE
+204 
-218 FSRAARTAE
+218 
-227 TIREGADAFG
+227 
-237 KAAIPQA
+237 
-244 IKDTAKR
+244 
-251 ASVGA
+251 
-256 KEFFNPSSAIFGMGA
+256 
-271 AGSATEDAYRR
+271 
-282 SGNIGKSLAY
+282 
-292 GTMSGI
+292 
-298 GEMATEKIFGGFAGT
+298 
-313 DIGDSIIDFNIK
+313 
-325 NKALRK
+325 
-331 GVNLAT
+331 
-337 EAIEEQIMTG
+337 
-347 LDPIMLRASG
+347 
-357 VDNNAEL
+357 
-364 ATLGEYAE
+364 
-372 SGMGGILL
+372 
-380 SLLMNAATIPIQNAG
+380 
-395 RHRAINRINNAT
+395 
-407 ETLNQYVTN
+407 
-416 EGNVLK
+416 
-422 PLTAAA
+422 
-428 TDEEIQQRQ
+428 Q
-437 EEISY
+437 E
-442 YANALRMKM
+442 
-451 QKKERRSAA
+451 KERRSAA

-467 VGGAAETRGTDNAEN
+467 DVGAEGMRGTDNTEN

-497 KNTANTARGAELA
+497 KNTANTVHGAELV

-827 IESRKGSG
+827 IESRKGEQTG
-835 KSGHNSNTNTVVRFS
+835 EYTDLGNGVRYS
-850 VKEDSE
+850 VKETFDEQIDKWSAGE
-856 NNRENT
+856 MRSDLDFRVCNTPNSLKKIGIEDMPIVMTQKVMKKITGGKHDLSLNEIKKIPQNLAEPIMVFKSATQNNAF
-862 KKVVEILK
+862 VVLTEMNDMHGDAVVVALHV
-870 NSISTINKENVF
+870 NKEYKHMKVNN
-882 SITDSVLKEN
+882 IASVYGKKNIEN
-892 VNASAAVMEYF
+892 F
-903 NRIGNVVTNPVIGD
+903 IG
-917 IELNK
+917 
-922 AGAKATV
+922 
-929 FHGIGSEKMLA
+929 M
-940 VGAIKEV
+940 
-947 IEKGSII
+947 
-954 SKQENWKNRNYDTYV
+954 
-969 IAAKGTLKDVPSI
+969 
-982 VGVVIKAYPNE
+982 
-993 KKMNKFYL
+993 
-1001 HEVIKIGVD
+1001 
-1010 SQKNDGIAN
+1010 
-1019 QSVNSVS
+1019 
-1026 KSTPYADSVSQ
+1026 
-1037 KENNVNTYYTQNDR
+1037 
-1051 KKTQEMLNA
+1051 
-1060 ARLYLPAGLSNPE
+1060 
-1073 SDTIIR
+1073 
-1079 QSKNVVNTHYT
+1079 
-1090 QSDKKRTQETLK
+1090 
-1102 AARLYLPAEL
+1102 
-1112 SNPEFDTIIHQS
+1112 QS
-1124 ENVVNTNADK
+1124 EAGNLLYIDK
-1134 NKSQQWAEGK
+1134 NKSQQWSQSR
-1144 GLQLSRPADPI
+1144 GLRLPKL
-1155 ADTGSVSQK
+1155 ADTIIDNDSVSQK

-1175 DKNNVQNTRKF
+1175 DKNNIQNTRKF
-1186 SVKTESENIE
+1186 SVKTEPQNIEETKDMLAVHNLSLEKLTKVLKLGGLPMPSIAVVKARDGHKSFGNISLVFDKNTIDPESNSNNKIYSGDAWTPTYPTVEYKPSAAKTEQLHNLYYNLAEKFGYDEVRPLYNFADESNLSDKLNRAGGEAAVIKELKENTDLMQLFFQAEGDKKIEPIEKQTVTTVSDAQKGQYDYLIKAVGKEFFEKMKAPPGTSPFSFAKTYFKENGEDFKKAYSKMFSDLYGWNSTEIKNILNNMTDAGYVKLIRECGNYIKNGGTTVKAEVDSEATRKEIIKKAEKMGFDKWVDKTFGGMVEKKGIYNNKDPYTPSGNRKSFEQLHYEYTVENIVRAMKE
-1196 NGDKIT
+1196 AGEKGLGGFGGGNIFGASTTTFDTISDVKKDAKKRMKNMSEEQYETIKQEFIDRMYELSKSAVIHKDNFNSVEAAADVFAEAASKYSKRADIARYLKSEFAGWANYSDKIT
-1202 IEDVK
+1202 DNFMQLVDDIRQMPVNYFEAKPQRVVGFDEVK
-1207 AVQSIPRKS
+1207 AVIVPNEVRGNEGFLAVEKVLNENSIPVVEYDSSKEGARTQALNS
-1216 VNDFSADDI
+1216 VD
-1225 KKTERF
+1225 
-1231 ARRYFKEMGTKS
+1231 
-1243 PFFRSWFG
+1243 
-1251 DWRENDT
+1251 
-1258 TKVRVA
+1258 
-1264 AEKGSQRGV
+1264 
-1273 TKNLDTGWNINVSGK
+1273 NV
-1288 VFNETGHKAI
+1288 
-1298 KNQRALQYLDY
+1298 
-1309 INSIVENAVLF
+1309 
-1320 DSHTIAEEKAKS
+1320 
-1332 ENSAMM
+1332 
-1338 HSLYAVADM
+1338 
-1347 GNGRELIKIYV
+1347 
-1358 EELNDVNSDGTMK
+1358 
-1371 RAYQLQN
+1371 
-1378 IENQQLEV
+1378 
-1386 RSSGNIRSS
+1386 
-1395 IMPTADVNTVSDL
+1395 
-1408 FNLVKAF
+1408 
-1415 DKNFSP
+1415 
-1421 KEASKVV
+1421 
-1428 NADGSPR
+1428 
-1435 VMYHGTSESFT
+1435 
-1446 VFDKKKAKYSGTLGK
+1446 
-1461 AFYFTDSDSH
+1461 
-1471 AGQYGNLMKAYLD
+1471 
-1484 IKNPIQGGRES
+1484 
-1495 VSDIRLRRFLEALKE
+1495 
-1510 NDEDYSIENYGTY
+1510 
-1523 DIDEIM
+1523 
-1529 ESFETDDLFSV
+1529 
-1540 LRDINA
+1540 
-1546 TAIGDFAEAVR
+1546 
-1557 LFNEVNETD
+1557 
-1566 YDGIITDTETA
+1566 
-1577 VFSPNQIKSETDN
+1577 
-1590 IGTFDKSNP
+1590 
-1599 DIRFSVKGTENVVS
+1599 RFSVKGTENIVENS
-1613 DIEELRKYE
+1613 EKLKEYE

-1685 FDTFRGKVRGMAEN
+1685 FDTFRGKVRSMAEN
-1699 IIESGAAHDT
+1699 IIDSGTVHDT
-1709 QAYADTRELREYLR
+1709 EAYADTKELREYLR
-1723 TTPIKVDRAT
+1723 TTPIKVDSET

-1743 IRKGTFG
+1743 IRKNNFG
-1750 RLRLNQNDGV
+1750 RLRLNQSNGI
-1760 DIGTAYRELSVLFP
+1760 DIGTAYREMSILFP

-1780 KETNGSAQLRS
+1780 KETNGSAQLRN
-1791 IADVVEHIKSLNDNP
+1791 IADVIEHIKSLNDNP
-1806 YNGYKAEAAEWLS
+1806 YNGYRNEAAEWLS
-1819 NMIIDSVYDVGFKSG
+1819 NMIIDSIYDVGFKTG
-1834 KYSTKVVADA
+1834 KYSTRIVAD
-1844 LTLRDNAERAFRDAA
+1844 TLKLRENAEQAFKSAA
-1859 ESDRRWRDREYDK
+1859 ESDRKWRNREYDK

-1878 GKDKRRTE
+1878 RKDKRRTE

-1917 PEFVKK
+1917 PEFIKK

-1936 DRMGEKTVQRL
+1936 DRMGEKTIQRL
-1947 RELSDTYRM
+1947 MELGETYRM
-1956 IAEGETDESLVV
+1956 IAEGETDESLVI

-1973 YNIKEIANIVDGLN
+1973 YSIKTIASAVGELN
-1987 TKDKRISELP
+1987 TKDKRLSELP
-1997 KETLETLRQAVTAI
+1997 NETLETLRQAVTAI
-2011 ENAMSFYN
+2011 ETSVSTYN
-2019 KTFRNKKGERID
+2019 KTFRSEKAERIED
-2031 KLAFQINNEMK
+2031 LASGVISDMK

-2097 INRAVK
+2097 INRAVRR
-2103 HLQELK
+2103 LQELK

-2122 QAKATE
+2122 QAKVTE

-2156 HEHMTMGGIRPARV
+2156 HEHMTMGGIKPGRI

-2207 KLSDKEKEFA
+2207 TLSDKEKAFA

-2240 GYKKFNAANYFP
+2240 GYKKFNATNYFP
-2252 IKSDDRFIQKE
+2252 IKSDDRFIEKE
-2263 FGAYLNELL
+2263 YG
-2272 VSMGITKKRVLH
+2272 VSLDGTLKNMGITKKRVRH

-2341 GRRASTYFANL
+2341 GRRASNYFANL

-2359 AKYESTAGNKLVN
+2359 AKYEGGNRLINKSV
-2372 MTISNY
+2372 SNY
-2378 KKSVI
+2378 KAAKI
-2383 SYNMRVVIQQPMSYI
+2383 GANLRVVIQQPMSYI

-2441 GRDMKEIIL
+2441 GRDMKSLIL
-2450 DNEKWSQKY
+2450 DRKQFADY
-2459 TEAGMKLAGK
+2459 TMAFAGK

-2488 KNPGLTKGSQEF
+2488 KNPGLTKGSQAF

-2523 RSQILRSKDG
+2523 RSQTLRSKDG
-2533 LVKTSASFMS
+2533 LVKLSASFMS

-2556 EDYKTNPNE
+2556 EDYKANPNK
-2565 QTRARLARTGVIC
+2565 QTRARLARTGAVCI
-2578 LISSLSLAV
+2578 ISSLALAA
-2587 VTGVFDTLKGDDDD
+2587 VTGAYDTLKGDDDD

-2611 LTGKEVSAYEN
+2611 LTGKEVAPYEN
-2622 GKQSFK
+2622 GKQSLK

-2662 KRTEMQGIGNFVSAI
+2662 KRMEMQGISDLVASI
-2677 RRASSDNYTAAFKI
+2677 RRAGSDNYTTAFKI
-2691 ADLIRYGADFC
+2691 ADLARYGADFL
-2702 GKSVTSMK
+2702 GIPVTSLK
-2710 TFVYDI
+2710 TAVYDI
-2716 LVKNVFKAVDNQ
+2716 LVKNVFKAVDDQ
-2728 WFDYNMTKQ
+2728 WFDYNITKQ
-2737 MYLVENSRNK
+2737 VYLVENSRNK

-2799 FRESKGFDVPWDN
+2799 FKESKGFDVPWDN
-2812 KAEIPSKERESQPGL
+2812 RAEIPSKERESQPGL

-2837 YESYATRLE
+2837 YERYATRLE

-2942 LEFKQFASEAKA
+2942 LEFNRFASEAKA

-2983 EWDYFYHDV
+2983 EWDYFYYDV

>member
-1 MATREGILKLLGED
+1 MQE
-15 PAPRKDGNDYSF
+15 
-27 KSAVNKRVGALQK
+27 K
-40 EHERKQSANSGV
+40 EQ
-52 KKNTSVPSDFSEQV
+52 
-66 KRVSEKSPNAQILP
+66 
-80 RSSVT
+80 RST
-85 RVLNKQ
+85 
-91 GTSTAEKA
+91 
-99 LHTAGYIP
+99 
-107 ETIAA
+107 
-112 GTLGAAEDVGDFG
+112 
-125 LSVLESLGYGISS
+125 
-138 LGGLKENAVS
+138 
-148 DWFKRQFEIQ
+148 
-158 NTKKDISERWR
+158 
-169 ESAERRYSG
+169 
-178 TPEIIKKGGDTL
+178 
-190 QSAGAMIPSILTAI
+190 
-204 LTGGASEAGTAASE
+204 
-218 FSRAARTAE
+218 
-227 TIREGADAFG
+227 
-237 KAAIPQA
+237 
-244 IKDTAKR
+244 
-251 ASVGA
+251 
-256 KEFFNPSSAIFGMGA
+256 
-271 AGSATEDAYRR
+271 
-282 SGNIGKSLAY
+282 
-292 GTMSGI
+292 
-298 GEMATEKIFGGFAGT
+298 
-313 DIGDSIIDFNIK
+313 
-325 NKALRK
+325 
-331 GVNLAT
+331 
-337 EAIEEQIMTG
+337 
-347 LDPIMLRASG
+347 
-357 VDNNAEL
+357 
-364 ATLGEYAE
+364 
-372 SGMGGILL
+372 
-380 SLLMNAATIPIQNAG
+380 
-395 RHRAINRINNAT
+395 
-407 ETLNQYVTN
+407 
-416 EGNVLK
+416 
-422 PLTAAA
+422 
-428 TDEEIQQRQ
+428 
-437 EEISY
+437 
-442 YANALRMKM
+442 
-451 QKKERRSAA
+451 A

-467 VGGAAETRGTDNAEN
+467 DGGAAGTRGTDNAET
-482 VKTGAPNNARTAENT
+482 VRTGAPNNARTAENT
-497 KNTANTARGAELA
+497 KNTANTVRGAEFA

-524 KSVGENGQKAYNDNI
+524 KSVGENGQKAYNANI

-560 SGVPFET
+560 SGIPFET

-786 IFKGDKSA
+786 IFKDDKSA

-827 IESRKGSG
+827 IESRNGEQTG
-835 KSGHNSNTNTVVRFS
+835 EYTDLGNGVRYS
-850 VKEDSE
+850 VKETFAKQVDDTLNKNVDDRNHVYVSE
-856 NNRENT
+856 TTEIMKKAGFNDKPMLITRGHLRDIHHEKVKGIT
-862 KKVVEILK
+862 KYHGMSEETINKLPEILK
-870 NSISTINKENVF
+870 HPAMIFDSLSDKNSDAVCMLSEV
-882 SITDSVLKEN
+882 TDSEGLPILVAVKPDGNGRYNN
-892 VNASAAVMEYF
+892 V
-903 NRIGNVVTNPVIGD
+903 T
-917 IELNK
+917 
-922 AGAKATV
+922 
-929 FHGIGSEKMLA
+929 
-940 VGAIKEV
+940 
-947 IEKGSII
+947 
-954 SKQENWKNRNYDTYV
+954 
-969 IAAKGTLKDVPSI
+969 
-982 VGVVIKAYPNE
+982 
-993 KKMNKFYL
+993 
-1001 HEVIKIGVD
+1001 VD
-1010 SQKNDGIAN
+1010 SNFILSAYGKNGAQWLMDKLGQNRDKIIF
-1019 QSVNSVS
+1019 
-1026 KSTPYADSVSQ
+1026 AD
-1037 KENNVNTYYTQNDR
+1037 KKRTQD
-1051 KKTQEMLNA
+1051 MLNA
-1060 ARLYLPAGLSNPE
+1060 ARLYLPAGLSNLE
-1073 SDTIIR
+1073 YDTIIH
-1079 QSKNVVNTHYT
+1079 QSKNIVNTHYP
-1090 QSDKKRTQETLK
+1090 QNDKKRTQETLK

-1124 ENVVNTNADK
+1124 ENIVNTDADK
-1134 NKSQQWAEGK
+1134 NKSQQWSQSR
-1144 GLQLSRPADPI
+1144 GLRLPKL
-1155 ADTGSVSQK
+1155 ADTIIDNDSVSQK

-1298 KNQRALQYLDY
+1298 KSQRALQYLDY

-1446 VFDKKKAKYSGTLGK
+1446 VFDKKKVKYSGTLGK

-1685 FDTFRGKVRGMAEN
+1685 FDTFRGKVRSMAEN
-1699 IIESGAAHDT
+1699 IIDSGTVHDT
-1709 QAYADTRELREYLR
+1709 EAYADTKELREYLR
-1723 TTPIKVDRAT
+1723 TTPIKVDSET

-1743 IRKGTFG
+1743 IRKNNFG
-1750 RLRLNQNDGV
+1750 RLRLNQSNGI
-1760 DIGTAYRELSVLFP
+1760 DIGTAYREMSILFP

-1780 KETNGSAQLRS
+1780 KETNGSAQLRN
-1791 IADVVEHIKSLNDNP
+1791 IADVIEHIKSLNDNP
-1806 YNGYKAEAAEWLS
+1806 YNGYRNEAAEWLS
-1819 NMIIDSVYDVGFKSG
+1819 NMIIDSIYDVGFKTG
-1834 KYSTKVVADA
+1834 KYSTRIVAD
-1844 LTLRDNAERAFRDAA
+1844 TLKLRENAEQAFKSAA
-1859 ESDRRWRDREYDK
+1859 ESDRKWRNREYDK

-1878 GKDKRRTE
+1878 RKDKRRTE

-1917 PEFVKK
+1917 PEFIKK

-1936 DRMGEKTVQRL
+1936 DRMGEKTIQRL
-1947 RELSDTYRM
+1947 MELGETYRM
-1956 IAEGETDESLVV
+1956 IAEGETDESLVI

-1973 YNIKEIANIVDGLN
+1973 YSIKTIASAVGELN
-1987 TKDKRISELP
+1987 TKDKRLSELP
-1997 KETLETLRQAVTAI
+1997 NETLETLRQAVTAI
-2011 ENAMSFYN
+2011 ETSVSTYN
-2019 KTFRNKKGERID
+2019 KTFRSEKAERIED
-2031 KLAFQINNEMK
+2031 LASGVISDMK
-2042 KRKDFRESK
+2042 GRKDFRESK

-2061 LHMDM
+2061 LYMDM

-2097 INRAVK
+2097 INRAVRR
-2103 HLQELK
+2103 LQELK

-2122 QAKATE
+2122 QAKVTE

-2156 HEHMTMGGIRPARV
+2156 HEHMTMGGIKPGRI

-2207 KLSDKEKEFA
+2207 TLSDKEKAFA

-2240 GYKKFNAANYFP
+2240 GYKKFNATNYFP
-2252 IKSDDRFIQKE
+2252 IKSDDRFIEKE
-2263 FGAYLNELL
+2263 YG
-2272 VSMGITKKRVLH
+2272 VSLDGTLKNMGITKKRVRH

-2341 GRRASTYFANL
+2341 GRRASNYFANL

-2359 AKYESTAGNKLVN
+2359 AKYEGGNRLINKSV
-2372 MTISNY
+2372 SNY
-2378 KKSVI
+2378 KAAKI
-2383 SYNMRVVIQQPMSYI
+2383 GANLRVVIQQPMSYI

-2406 KYMIKASGRKVDL
+2406 KYMIKAVVGDVNIK
-2419 ETVYKYSPIARWKDW
+2419 TVYEYSPIARWKDW

-2441 GRDMKEIIL
+2441 GRDMKSLIL
-2450 DNEKWSQKY
+2450 DRKQFADY
-2459 TEAGMKLAGK
+2459 TMALAGK
-2469 ADQVTWKRIWNA
+2469 ADQMTWKRIWRA

-2488 KNPGLTKGSQEF
+2488 KNPGLTKGSQAF

-2523 RSQILRSKDG
+2523 RSQTLRSKDG
-2533 LVKTSASFMS
+2533 LVKLSASFMS

-2556 EDYKTNPNE
+2556 EDYKANPNK
-2565 QTRARLARTGVIC
+2565 QTLARLARTGAVCI
-2578 LISSLSLAV
+2578 ISSLALAA
-2587 VTGVFDTLKGDDDD
+2587 VTGAYDTLKGDDDD

-2611 LTGKEVSAYEN
+2611 LTGKEVAPYEN
-2622 GKQSFK
+2622 GKQSLK

-2662 KRTEMQGIGNFVSAI
+2662 KRMEMQGISDLVASI
-2677 RRASSDNYTAAFKI
+2677 RRAGSDNYTTAFKI
-2691 ADLIRYGADFC
+2691 ADLARYGADFL
-2702 GKSVTSMK
+2702 GIPVTSLK
-2710 TFVYDI
+2710 TAVYDI
-2716 LVKNVFKAVDNQ
+2716 LVKNVFKAVDDQ

-2794 METDE
+2794 MKTDE
-2799 FRESKGFDVPWDN
+2799 FKESKGFDVPWDN
-2812 KAEIPSKERESQPGL
+2812 RAEIPSKERESQPGL

-2837 YESYATRLE
+2837 YERYATRLE

-2942 LEFKQFASEAKA
+2942 LEFNRFASEAKA

-2983 EWDYFYHDV
+2983 EWDYFYYDV

>member
-1 MATREGILKLLGED
+1 M
-15 PAPRKDGNDYSF
+15 
-27 KSAVNKRVGALQK
+27 
-40 EHERKQSANSGV
+40 
-52 KKNTSVPSDFSEQV
+52 
-66 KRVSEKSPNAQILP
+66 
-80 RSSVT
+80 
-85 RVLNKQ
+85 
-91 GTSTAEKA
+91 
-99 LHTAGYIP
+99 
-107 ETIAA
+107 
-112 GTLGAAEDVGDFG
+112 
-125 LSVLESLGYGISS
+125 
-138 LGGLKENAVS
+138 
-148 DWFKRQFEIQ
+148 
-158 NTKKDISERWR
+158 
-169 ESAERRYSG
+169 
-178 TPEIIKKGGDTL
+178 
-190 QSAGAMIPSILTAI
+190 
-204 LTGGASEAGTAASE
+204 
-218 FSRAARTAE
+218 
-227 TIREGADAFG
+227 
-237 KAAIPQA
+237 
-244 IKDTAKR
+244 
-251 ASVGA
+251 
-256 KEFFNPSSAIFGMGA
+256 
-271 AGSATEDAYRR
+271 
-282 SGNIGKSLAY
+282 
-292 GTMSGI
+292 
-298 GEMATEKIFGGFAGT
+298 
-313 DIGDSIIDFNIK
+313 
-325 NKALRK
+325 
-331 GVNLAT
+331 
-337 EAIEEQIMTG
+337 
-347 LDPIMLRASG
+347 
-357 VDNNAEL
+357 
-364 ATLGEYAE
+364 
-372 SGMGGILL
+372 
-380 SLLMNAATIPIQNAG
+380 
-395 RHRAINRINNAT
+395 
-407 ETLNQYVTN
+407 
-416 EGNVLK
+416 
-422 PLTAAA
+422 
-428 TDEEIQQRQ
+428 Q
-437 EEISY
+437 E
-442 YANALRMKM
+442 
-451 QKKERRSAA
+451 KERRSAA

-467 VGGAAETRGTDNAEN
+467 DSGAAGTRGTDNTET
-482 VKTGAPNNARTAENT
+482 VRTGAPNNARTAENT
-497 KNTANTARGAELA
+497 KNTANIVHGAELA

-560 SGVPFET
+560 SGVPFDT
-567 VKQEMKGNTFGEYLT
+567 VKQEMNGNTFGEYLT

-827 IESRKGSG
+827 IESRKGEQTG
-835 KSGHNSNTNTVVRFS
+835 EYTDLGNGVRYS
-850 VKEDSE
+850 VKETFDEQIDKWSAGE
-856 NNRENT
+856 MRSDLDFRVCNTPNSLKKIGIEDMPIVMTQKVMKKITGGKHDLSLNEIKKIPQNLAEPIMVFKSATQNNAF
-862 KKVVEILK
+862 VVLTEMNDMHGDAVVVALHV
-870 NSISTINKENVF
+870 NKEYKHMKVNN
-882 SITDSVLKEN
+882 IASVYGKKNIEN
-892 VNASAAVMEYF
+892 F
-903 NRIGNVVTNPVIGD
+903 IGMQSEAGNLLYID
-917 IELNK
+917 KNK
-922 AGAKATV
+922 SQQWSQSRGLRLPK
-929 FHGIGSEKMLA
+929 LA
-940 VGAIKEV
+940 DT
-947 IEKGSII
+947 II
-954 SKQENWKNRNYDTYV
+954 DN
-969 IAAKGTLKDVPSI
+969 
-982 VGVVIKAYPNE
+982 
-993 KKMNKFYL
+993 
-1001 HEVIKIGVD
+1001 
-1010 SQKNDGIAN
+1010 
-1019 QSVNSVS
+1019 
-1026 KSTPYADSVSQ
+1026 DSVSQ
-1037 KENNVNTYYTQNDR
+1037 KENNVNTQYMQN
-1051 KKTQEMLNA
+1051 
-1060 ARLYLPAGLSNPE
+1060 G
-1073 SDTIIR
+1073 
-1079 QSKNVVNTHYT
+1079 
-1090 QSDKKRTQETLK
+1090 
-1102 AARLYLPAEL
+1102 
-1112 SNPEFDTIIHQS
+1112 
-1124 ENVVNTNADK
+1124 ENDV
-1134 NKSQQWAEGK
+1134 KS
-1144 GLQLSRPADPI
+1144 
-1155 ADTGSVSQK
+1155 
-1164 ENNVNTHYTQN
+1164 
-1175 DKNNVQNTRKF
+1175 TRKF

-1320 DSHTIAEEKAKS
+1320 DSHTIAGEKAKS

-1338 HSLYAVADM
+1338 HSLYAVANM

-1622 LALAQKYEDLKKQG
+1622 LALAHKYEELKKNSA
-1636 TKNISKAEFVKAAKN
+1636 KNMSKAEFVKEAKK
-1651 ILEEL
+1651 ILDEL

-1685 FDTFRGKVRGMAEN
+1685 FDTFRGKVRSMAEN
-1699 IIESGAAHDT
+1699 IIDSGTVHDT
-1709 QAYADTRELREYLR
+1709 EAYADTKELREYLR
-1723 TTPIKVDRAT
+1723 TTPIKVDSET

-1743 IRKGTFG
+1743 IRKNNFG
-1750 RLRLNQNDGV
+1750 RLRLNQSNGI
-1760 DIGTAYRELSVLFP
+1760 DIGTAYREMSILFP

-1780 KETNGSAQLRS
+1780 KETNGSAQLRN
-1791 IADVVEHIKSLNDNP
+1791 IADVIEHIKSLNDNP
-1806 YNGYKAEAAEWLS
+1806 YNGYRNEAAEWLS
-1819 NMIIDSVYDVGFKSG
+1819 NMIIDSIYDVGFKTG
-1834 KYSTKVVADA
+1834 KYSTRIVAD
-1844 LTLRDNAERAFRDAA
+1844 TLKLRENAVQAFKSAA
-1859 ESDRRWRDREYDK
+1859 ESDRKWRNREYDK

-1878 GKDKRRTE
+1878 RKDKRRTE

-1917 PEFVKK
+1917 PEFIKK

-1936 DRMGEKTVQRL
+1936 DRMGEKTIQRL
-1947 RELSDTYRM
+1947 MELGETYRM
-1956 IAEGETDESLVV
+1956 IAEGETDESLVI
-1968 DPDLE
+1968 DLDLE
-1973 YNIKEIANIVDGLN
+1973 YSIKTIASAVGELN
-1987 TKDKRISELP
+1987 TKDKRLSELP
-1997 KETLETLRQAVTAI
+1997 NETLETLRQAVTAI
-2011 ENAMSFYN
+2011 ETSVSTYN
-2019 KTFRNKKGERID
+2019 KTFRSEKAERIED
-2031 KLAFQINNEMK
+2031 LASGVISDMK
-2042 KRKDFRESK
+2042 GRKDFRESK

-2061 LHMDM
+2061 LYMDM

-2097 INRAVK
+2097 INRAVRR
-2103 HLQELK
+2103 LQELK

-2122 QAKATE
+2122 QAKVTE

-2156 HEHMTMGGIRPARV
+2156 HEHMTMGGIKPGRI

-2207 KLSDKEKEFA
+2207 TLSDKEKAFA

-2229 AQGNEVSLQLY
+2229 AQGNEISLQLY
-2240 GYKKFNAANYFP
+2240 GYKKFNATNYFP
-2252 IKSDDRFIQKE
+2252 IKSDDRFIEKE
-2263 FGAYLNELL
+2263 YG
-2272 VSMGITKKRVLH
+2272 VSLDGTLKNMGITKKRVRH

-2359 AKYESTAGNKLVN
+2359 AKYEGGNRLINKSV
-2372 MTISNY
+2372 SNY
-2378 KKSVI
+2378 KAAKI
-2383 SYNMRVVIQQPMSYI
+2383 GANLRVVIQQPMSYI

-2441 GRDMKEIIL
+2441 GRDMKSLIL
-2450 DNEKWSQKY
+2450 DRKQFADY
-2459 TEAGMKLAGK
+2459 TMAFAGK

-2488 KNPGLTKGSQEF
+2488 KNPGLTKGSQAF

-2523 RSQILRSKDG
+2523 RSQTLRSKDG
-2533 LVKTSASFMS
+2533 LVKLSASFMS

-2556 EDYKTNPNE
+2556 EDYKANPNK
-2565 QTRARLARTGVIC
+2565 QTLARLARTGAVCI
-2578 LISSLSLAV
+2578 ISSLALAA
-2587 VTGVFDTLKGDDDD
+2587 VTGAYDTLKGDDDD

-2611 LTGKEVSAYEN
+2611 LTGKEVAPYEN
-2622 GKQSFK
+2622 GKQSLK

-2662 KRTEMQGIGNFVSAI
+2662 KRMEMQGISDLVASI
-2677 RRASSDNYTAAFKI
+2677 RRAGSDNYTTAFKI
-2691 ADLIRYGADFC
+2691 ADLARYGADFL
-2702 GKSVTSMK
+2702 GIPVTSLK
-2710 TFVYDI
+2710 TAVYDI
-2716 LVKNVFKAVDNQ
+2716 LVKNVFKAVDDQ

-2812 KAEIPSKERESQPGL
+2812 RAEIPSKERESQPGL

-2837 YESYATRLE
+2837 YERYATRLE

-2942 LEFKQFASEAKA
+2942 LEFNRFASEAKA

-2983 EWDYFYHDV
+2983 EWDYFYYDV

>member
-52 KKNTSVPSDFSEQV
+52 KKNTGVPSDFSEQI

-148 DWFKRQFEIQ
+148 DWFKKQFEIQ

-178 TPEIIKKGGDTL
+178 TPEIIKKGGDTF

-218 FSRAARTAE
+218 FSKAARTAE

-237 KAAIPQA
+237 RAAIPQA

-282 SGNIGKSLAY
+282 SGDIGKSLAY

-416 EGNVLK
+416 EDNVLK

-451 QKKERRSAA
+451 QEKERRSAA

-467 VGGAAETRGTDNAEN
+467 DVGAEGVRGTDNTEN

-497 KNTANTARGAELA
+497 KNTANTVHGAELA

-827 IESRKGSG
+827 IESRKGEQTG
-835 KSGHNSNTNTVVRFS
+835 EYTDLGNGVRYS
-850 VKEDSE
+850 VKETFDEQIDKWSAGE
-856 NNRENT
+856 MRSDLDFRVCNTPNSLKKIGIEDMPIVMTQKVMKKITGGKHDLSLNEIKKIPQNLAEPIMVFKSATQNNAF
-862 KKVVEILK
+862 VVLTEMNDMHGDAVVVALHV
-870 NSISTINKENVF
+870 NKEYKHMKVNN
-882 SITDSVLKEN
+882 IASVYGKKNIEN
-892 VNASAAVMEYF
+892 F
-903 NRIGNVVTNPVIGD
+903 IG
-917 IELNK
+917 
-922 AGAKATV
+922 
-929 FHGIGSEKMLA
+929 M
-940 VGAIKEV
+940 
-947 IEKGSII
+947 
-954 SKQENWKNRNYDTYV
+954 
-969 IAAKGTLKDVPSI
+969 
-982 VGVVIKAYPNE
+982 
-993 KKMNKFYL
+993 
-1001 HEVIKIGVD
+1001 
-1010 SQKNDGIAN
+1010 
-1019 QSVNSVS
+1019 
-1026 KSTPYADSVSQ
+1026 
-1037 KENNVNTYYTQNDR
+1037 
-1051 KKTQEMLNA
+1051 
-1060 ARLYLPAGLSNPE
+1060 
-1073 SDTIIR
+1073 
-1079 QSKNVVNTHYT
+1079 
-1090 QSDKKRTQETLK
+1090 
-1102 AARLYLPAEL
+1102 
-1112 SNPEFDTIIHQS
+1112 QS
-1124 ENVVNTNADK
+1124 EAGNLLYIDK
-1134 NKSQQWAEGK
+1134 NKSQQWSQSR
-1144 GLQLSRPADPI
+1144 GLRLPKL
-1155 ADTGSVSQK
+1155 ADTIIDNDSVSQK

-1175 DKNNVQNTRKF
+1175 DKNNIQNTRKF
-1186 SVKTESENIE
+1186 SVKTEPQNIEETKDMLAVHNLSLEKLTKVLKLGGLPMPSIAVVKARDGHKSFGNISLVFDKNTIDPESNSNNKIYSGDAWTPTYPTVEYKPSAAKTEQLHNLYYNLAEKFGYDEVRPLYNFADESNLSDKLNRAGGEAAVIKELKENTDLMQLFFQAEGDKKIEPIEKQTVTTVSDAQKGQYDYLIKAVGKEFFEKMKAPPGTSPFSFAKTYFKENGEDFKKAYSKMFSDLYGWNSTEIKNILNNMTDAGYVKLIRECGNYIKNGGTTVKAEVDSEATRKEIIKKAEKMGFDKWVDKTFGGMVEKKGIYNNKDPYTPSGNRKSFEQLHYEYTVENIVRAMKE
-1196 NGDKIT
+1196 AGEKGLGGFGGGNIFGASTTTFDTISDVKKDAKKRMKNMSEEQYETIKQEFIDRMYELSKSAVIHKDNFNSVEAAADVFAEAASKYSKRADIARYLKSEFAGWANYSDKIT
-1202 IEDVK
+1202 DNFMQLVDDIRQMPVNYFEAKPQRVVGFDEVK
-1207 AVQSIPRKS
+1207 AVIVPNEVRGNEGFLAVEKVLNENSIPVVEYDSSKEGARTQALNS
-1216 VNDFSADDI
+1216 VD
-1225 KKTERF
+1225 
-1231 ARRYFKEMGTKS
+1231 
-1243 PFFRSWFG
+1243 
-1251 DWRENDT
+1251 
-1258 TKVRVA
+1258 
-1264 AEKGSQRGV
+1264 
-1273 TKNLDTGWNINVSGK
+1273 NV
-1288 VFNETGHKAI
+1288 
-1298 KNQRALQYLDY
+1298 
-1309 INSIVENAVLF
+1309 
-1320 DSHTIAEEKAKS
+1320 
-1332 ENSAMM
+1332 
-1338 HSLYAVADM
+1338 
-1347 GNGRELIKIYV
+1347 
-1358 EELNDVNSDGTMK
+1358 
-1371 RAYQLQN
+1371 
-1378 IENQQLEV
+1378 
-1386 RSSGNIRSS
+1386 
-1395 IMPTADVNTVSDL
+1395 
-1408 FNLVKAF
+1408 
-1415 DKNFSP
+1415 
-1421 KEASKVV
+1421 
-1428 NADGSPR
+1428 
-1435 VMYHGTSESFT
+1435 
-1446 VFDKKKAKYSGTLGK
+1446 
-1461 AFYFTDSDSH
+1461 
-1471 AGQYGNLMKAYLD
+1471 
-1484 IKNPIQGGRES
+1484 
-1495 VSDIRLRRFLEALKE
+1495 
-1510 NDEDYSIENYGTY
+1510 
-1523 DIDEIM
+1523 
-1529 ESFETDDLFSV
+1529 
-1540 LRDINA
+1540 
-1546 TAIGDFAEAVR
+1546 
-1557 LFNEVNETD
+1557 
-1566 YDGIITDTETA
+1566 
-1577 VFSPNQIKSETDN
+1577 
-1590 IGTFDKSNP
+1590 
-1599 DIRFSVKGTENVVS
+1599 RFSVKGTENIVENS
-1613 DIEELRKYE
+1613 EKLKEYE

-1685 FDTFRGKVRGMAEN
+1685 FDTFRGKVRSMAEN
-1699 IIESGAAHDT
+1699 IIDSGTVHDT
-1709 QAYADTRELREYLR
+1709 EAYADTKELREYLR
-1723 TTPIKVDRAT
+1723 TTPIKVDSET

-1743 IRKGTFG
+1743 IRKNNFG
-1750 RLRLNQNDGV
+1750 RLRLNQSNGI
-1760 DIGTAYRELSVLFP
+1760 DIGTAYREMSILFP

-1780 KETNGSAQLRS
+1780 KETNGSAQLRN
-1791 IADVVEHIKSLNDNP
+1791 IADVIEHIKSLNDNP
-1806 YNGYKAEAAEWLS
+1806 YNGYRNEAAEWLS
-1819 NMIIDSVYDVGFKSG
+1819 NMIIDSIYDVGFKTG
-1834 KYSTKVVADA
+1834 KYSTRIVAD
-1844 LTLRDNAERAFRDAA
+1844 TLKLRENAEQAFKSAA
-1859 ESDRRWRDREYDK
+1859 ESDRKWRNREYDK

-1878 GKDKRRTE
+1878 RKDKRRTE

-1917 PEFVKK
+1917 PEFIKK

-1936 DRMGEKTVQRL
+1936 DRMGEKTIQRL
-1947 RELSDTYRM
+1947 MELGETYRM
-1956 IAEGETDESLVV
+1956 IAEGETDESLVI

-1973 YNIKEIANIVDGLN
+1973 YSIKTIASAVGELN
-1987 TKDKRISELP
+1987 TKDKRLSELP
-1997 KETLETLRQAVTAI
+1997 NETLETLRQAVTAI
-2011 ENAMSFYN
+2011 ETSVSTYN
-2019 KTFRNKKGERID
+2019 KTFRSEKAERIED
-2031 KLAFQINNEMK
+2031 LTSGVISDMK

-2097 INRAVK
+2097 INRAVRR
-2103 HLQELK
+2103 LQELK

-2122 QAKATE
+2122 QAKVTE

-2156 HEHMTMGGIRPARV
+2156 HEHMTMGGIKPGRI

-2207 KLSDKEKEFA
+2207 TLSDKEKEFA

-2252 IKSDDRFIQKE
+2252 IKSDDRFIKKE
-2263 FGAYLNELL
+2263 YGVELDKTL
-2272 VSMGITKKRVLH
+2272 VNMGSTKKRVRH

-2312 LPLQDLQRVF
+2312 LPLMDMQRVF
-2322 NAKGL
+2322 NMKELYG
-2327 EDGVSV
+2327 GTSV
-2333 REVLEEKF
+2333 REVMEEKF
-2341 GRRASTYFANL
+2341 GKRASAYFANL

-2359 AKYESTAGNKLVN
+2359 AKYEGGNRLINKLV
-2372 MTISNY
+2372 SNY
-2378 KKSVI
+2378 KAAKI
-2383 SYNMRVVIQQPMSYI
+2383 GANLRVVIQQPMSYI

-2406 KYMIKASGRKVDL
+2406 KYMIKAVVGDVNIK
-2419 ETVYKYSPIARWKDW
+2419 TVYEYSPIARWKDW

-2441 GRDMKEIIL
+2441 GRDMKSLIL
-2450 DNEKWSQKY
+2450 DRKQFADY
-2459 TEAGMKLAGK
+2459 TMALAGK
-2469 ADQVTWKRIWNA
+2469 ADQMTWKRIWRA

-2488 KNPGLTKGSQEF
+2488 KNPGLTKGSQAF

-2523 RSQILRSKDG
+2523 RSQTLRSKDG
-2533 LVKTSASFMS
+2533 LVKLSASFMS

-2556 EDYKTNPNE
+2556 EDYKANPNK
-2565 QTRARLARTGVIC
+2565 QTLARLARTGAVCI
-2578 LISSLSLAV
+2578 ISSLALAA
-2587 VTGVFDTLKGDDDD
+2587 VTGAYDTLKGDDDD

-2611 LTGKEVSAYEN
+2611 LTGKEVAPYEN
-2622 GKQSFK
+2622 GKQSLK

-2662 KRTEMQGIGNFVSAI
+2662 KRMEMQGISDLVASI
-2677 RRASSDNYTAAFKI
+2677 RRAGSDNYTTAFKI
-2691 ADLIRYGADFC
+2691 ADLARYGADFL
-2702 GKSVTSMK
+2702 GIPVTSLK
-2710 TFVYDI
+2710 TAVYDI
-2716 LVKNVFKAVDNQ
+2716 LVKNVFKAVDDQ

-2794 METDE
+2794 MKTDE
-2799 FRESKGFDVPWDN
+2799 FKESKGFDVPWDN
-2812 KAEIPSKERESQPGL
+2812 RAEIPSKERESQPGL

-2837 YESYATRLE
+2837 YERYATRLE

-2942 LEFKQFASEAKA
+2942 LEFNRFASEAKA

-2983 EWDYFYHDV
+2983 EWDYFYYDV

>member
-1 MATREGILKLLGED
+1 MATREGILKLLDED
-15 PAPRKDGNDYSF
+15 S
-27 KSAVNKRVGALQK
+27 KSQKNKKKPSLNYELNQRNYEIK
-40 EHERKQSANSGV
+40 ERYKQWQAA
-52 KKNTSVPSDFSEQV
+52 KSEVDDNQ
-66 KRVSEKSPNAQILP
+66 EKSNQKLDSKKHLDDIRKEIKGFGRPNPAI
-80 RSSVT
+80 
-85 RVLNKQ
+85 
-91 GTSTAEKA
+91 
-99 LHTAGYIP
+99 IP
-107 ETIAA
+107 
-112 GTLGAAEDVGDFG
+112 
-125 LSVLESLGYGISS
+125 
-138 LGGLKENAVS
+138 LGGLKSRSYTDVANFGISDVTKIPKWALKDSELERYTNLREKEKIAEKMVDEENKYLDRDYKDDFKGQFGANYLMGDIGIKRNAAAFDYLKGGNENDREMLDFYNKLYDAAAERYYNMLDENGKVLPWITS
-148 DWFKRQFEIQ
+148 DFASYLPQWADQ
-158 NTKKDISERWR
+158 TKTVAKHAAYTVPAGAGIGALAGGVGALPGAKKGLELAYTTG
-169 ESAERRYSG
+169 SAESSYKQMAGDAYNTLLQMGLDKDDAKKFATNEGIINALVESG
-178 TPEIIKKGGDTL
+178 GALLNIATAGMSGKLANKISGYAAKIGAESLKEMGISTAGIKKLLGTVGGKLLVGGLETVADAGGEGLEEIL
-190 QSAGAMIPSILTAI
+190 QSAVSLSNQKLVQKSMDNEDVDGSLYGLAKTTA
-204 LTGGASEAGTAASE
+204 LNAAGRN
-218 FSRAARTAE
+218 FN
-227 TIREGADAFG
+227 
-237 KAAIPQA
+237 
-244 IKDTAKR
+244 
-251 ASVGA
+251 A
-256 KEFFNPSSAIFGMGA
+256 KE
-271 AGSATEDAYRR
+271 R
-282 SGNIGKSLAY
+282 
-292 GTMSGI
+292 
-298 GEMATEKIFGGFAGT
+298 
-313 DIGDSIIDFNIK
+313 
-325 NKALRK
+325 
-331 GVNLAT
+331 
-337 EAIEEQIMTG
+337 EEI
-347 LDPIMLRASG
+347 
-357 VDNNAEL
+357 
-364 ATLGEYAE
+364 AE
-372 SGMGGILL
+372 SGKGGFRLGLL
-380 SLLMNAATIPIQNAG
+380 LGATHAGVAGAMNTAE
-395 RHRAINRINNAT
+395 RSRAIKQMNQVSD
-407 ETLNQYVTN
+407 TLNKYATN
-416 EGNVLK
+416 KDNIMK
-422 PLTAAA
+422 PLSSMAS
-428 TDEEIQQRQ
+428 DEKVQQRQ

-451 QKKERRSAA
+451 QEKEQRSAA

-497 KNTANTARGAELA
+497 KNTANTARGAEFA

-705 MSKVGADAV
+705 MSKVGEDAV

-827 IESRKGSG
+827 IESRKGEQTG
-835 KSGHNSNTNTVVRFS
+835 EYTDLGNGVRYS
-850 VKEDSE
+850 VKETFDEQIDKWSAGE
-856 NNRENT
+856 MRSGLDFRVCNTPNSLKKIGIEDMPIVMTQKVMKKITGGKHDLSLNEIKKIPQNLAEPIMVFKSATQNNAF
-862 KKVVEILK
+862 VVLTEMNDMHGDAVVVALHV
-870 NSISTINKENVF
+870 NKEYKHMKVNN
-882 SITDSVLKEN
+882 IASVYGKKNIEN
-892 VNASAAVMEYF
+892 F
-903 NRIGNVVTNPVIGD
+903 IGMQSEAGNLLYID
-917 IELNK
+917 KNK
-922 AGAKATV
+922 SQQWSQSRGLRLPK
-929 FHGIGSEKMLA
+929 LA
-940 VGAIKEV
+940 DT
-947 IEKGSII
+947 II
-954 SKQENWKNRNYDTYV
+954 DN
-969 IAAKGTLKDVPSI
+969 
-982 VGVVIKAYPNE
+982 
-993 KKMNKFYL
+993 
-1001 HEVIKIGVD
+1001 
-1010 SQKNDGIAN
+1010 
-1019 QSVNSVS
+1019 
-1026 KSTPYADSVSQ
+1026 DSVSQ
-1037 KENNVNTYYTQNDR
+1037 KENNVNTQYMQN
-1051 KKTQEMLNA
+1051 
-1060 ARLYLPAGLSNPE
+1060 G
-1073 SDTIIR
+1073 
-1079 QSKNVVNTHYT
+1079 
-1090 QSDKKRTQETLK
+1090 
-1102 AARLYLPAEL
+1102 
-1112 SNPEFDTIIHQS
+1112 
-1124 ENVVNTNADK
+1124 ENDV
-1134 NKSQQWAEGK
+1134 KS
-1144 GLQLSRPADPI
+1144 
-1155 ADTGSVSQK
+1155 
-1164 ENNVNTHYTQN
+1164 
-1175 DKNNVQNTRKF
+1175 TRKF

-1622 LALAQKYEDLKKQG
+1622 LALAHKYEELKKNSA
-1636 TKNISKAEFVKAAKN
+1636 KNMSKAEFVKAAKN

-1685 FDTFRGKVRGMAEN
+1685 FDTFRGKVRSMAEN
-1699 IIESGAAHDT
+1699 IIDSGTVHDT
-1709 QAYADTRELREYLR
+1709 EAYADTKELREYLR
-1723 TTPIKVDRAT
+1723 TTPIKVDSET

-1743 IRKGTFG
+1743 IRKNNFG
-1750 RLRLNQNDGV
+1750 RLRLNQSNGI
-1760 DIGTAYRELSVLFP
+1760 DIGTAYREMSILFP

-1780 KETNGSAQLRS
+1780 KETNGSAQLRN
-1791 IADVVEHIKSLNDNP
+1791 IADVIEHIKSLNDNP
-1806 YNGYKAEAAEWLS
+1806 YNGYRNEAAEWLS
-1819 NMIIDSVYDVGFKSG
+1819 NMIIDSIYDVGFKTG
-1834 KYSTKVVADA
+1834 KYSTRIVAD
-1844 LTLRDNAERAFRDAA
+1844 TLKLRENAEQAFKSAA
-1859 ESDRRWRDREYDK
+1859 ESDRKWRNREYDK

-1878 GKDKRRTE
+1878 RKDKRRTE

-1917 PEFVKK
+1917 PEFIKK

-1936 DRMGEKTVQRL
+1936 DRMGEKTIQRL
-1947 RELSDTYRM
+1947 MELGETYRM
-1956 IAEGETDESLVV
+1956 IAEGETDESLVI

-1973 YNIKEIANIVDGLN
+1973 YSIKTIASAVGELN
-1987 TKDKRISELP
+1987 TKDKRLSELP
-1997 KETLETLRQAVTAI
+1997 NETLETLRQAVTAI
-2011 ENAMSFYN
+2011 ETSVSTYN
-2019 KTFRNKKGERID
+2019 KTFRSEKAERIED
-2031 KLAFQINNEMK
+2031 LASGVISDMK

-2097 INRAVK
+2097 INRAVRR
-2103 HLQELK
+2103 LQELK

-2122 QAKATE
+2122 QAKVTE

-2156 HEHMTMGGIRPARV
+2156 HEHMTMGGIKPGRI

-2207 KLSDKEKEFA
+2207 TLSDKEKAFA

-2240 GYKKFNAANYFP
+2240 GYKKFNATNYFP
-2252 IKSDDRFIQKE
+2252 IKSDDRFIEKE
-2263 FGAYLNELL
+2263 YG
-2272 VSMGITKKRVLH
+2272 VSLDGTLKNMGITKKRVRH

-2341 GRRASTYFANL
+2341 GRRASNYFANL

-2359 AKYESTAGNKLVN
+2359 AKYEGGNRLINKSV
-2372 MTISNY
+2372 SNY
-2378 KKSVI
+2378 KAAKI
-2383 SYNMRVVIQQPMSYI
+2383 GANLRVVIQQPMSYI

-2441 GRDMKEIIL
+2441 GRDMKSLIL
-2450 DNEKWSQKY
+2450 DRKQFADY
-2459 TEAGMKLAGK
+2459 TMAFAGK

-2488 KNPGLTKGSQEF
+2488 KNPGLTKGSQAF

-2523 RSQILRSKDG
+2523 RSQTLRSKDG
-2533 LVKTSASFMS
+2533 LVKLSASFMS

-2556 EDYKTNPNE
+2556 EDYKANPNK
-2565 QTRARLARTGVIC
+2565 QTRARLARTGAVCI
-2578 LISSLSLAV
+2578 ISSLALAA
-2587 VTGVFDTLKGDDDD
+2587 VTGAYDTLKGDDDD

-2611 LTGKEVSAYEN
+2611 LTGKEVAPYEN
-2622 GKQSFK
+2622 GKQSLK

-2662 KRTEMQGIGNFVSAI
+2662 KRMEMQGISDLVASI
-2677 RRASSDNYTAAFKI
+2677 RRAGSDNYTTAFKI
-2691 ADLIRYGADFC
+2691 ADLARYGADFL
-2702 GKSVTSMK
+2702 GIPVTSLK
-2710 TFVYDI
+2710 TAVYDI
-2716 LVKNVFKAVDNQ
+2716 LVKNVFKAVDDQ
-2728 WFDYNMTKQ
+2728 WFDYNITKQ
-2737 MYLVENSRNK
+2737 VYLVENSRNK

-2799 FRESKGFDVPWDN
+2799 FKESKGFDVPWDN
-2812 KAEIPSKERESQPGL
+2812 RAEIPSKERESQPGL

-2837 YESYATRLE
+2837 YERYATRLE

-2942 LEFKQFASEAKA
+2942 LEFNRFASEAKA

-2983 EWDYFYHDV
+2983 EWDYFYYDV

>member
-1 MATREGILKLLGED
+1 MATREGILKLLDED
-15 PAPRKDGNDYSF
+15 S
-27 KSAVNKRVGALQK
+27 KSQKNKKKPSLNYELNQRNYEIK
-40 EHERKQSANSGV
+40 ERYKQWQAA
-52 KKNTSVPSDFSEQV
+52 KSEVDDNQ
-66 KRVSEKSPNAQILP
+66 EKSNQKLDSKKHLDDIRKEIKGFGRPNPAI
-80 RSSVT
+80 
-85 RVLNKQ
+85 
-91 GTSTAEKA
+91 
-99 LHTAGYIP
+99 IP
-107 ETIAA
+107 
-112 GTLGAAEDVGDFG
+112 
-125 LSVLESLGYGISS
+125 
-138 LGGLKENAVS
+138 LGGLKSRSYTDVANFGISDVTKIPKWALKDSELERYTNLREKEKIAEKMVDEENKYLDRDYKDDFKGQFGANYLMGDIGIKRNAAAFDYLKGGNENDREMLDFYNKLYDAAAERYYNMLDENGKVLPWITS
-148 DWFKRQFEIQ
+148 DFASYLPQWADQ
-158 NTKKDISERWR
+158 TKTVAKHAAYTVPAGAGIGALAGGVGALPGAKKGLELAYTTG
-169 ESAERRYSG
+169 SAESSYKQMAGDAYNTLLQMGLDKDDAKKFATNEGIINALVESG
-178 TPEIIKKGGDTL
+178 GALLNIATAGMSGKLANKISGYAAKIGAESLKEMGISTAGIKKLLGTVGGKLLVGGLETVADAGGEGLEEIL
-190 QSAGAMIPSILTAI
+190 QSAVSLSNQKLVQKSMDNEDVDGSLYGLAKTTA
-204 LTGGASEAGTAASE
+204 LNAAGRN
-218 FSRAARTAE
+218 FN
-227 TIREGADAFG
+227 
-237 KAAIPQA
+237 
-244 IKDTAKR
+244 
-251 ASVGA
+251 A
-256 KEFFNPSSAIFGMGA
+256 KE
-271 AGSATEDAYRR
+271 R
-282 SGNIGKSLAY
+282 
-292 GTMSGI
+292 
-298 GEMATEKIFGGFAGT
+298 
-313 DIGDSIIDFNIK
+313 
-325 NKALRK
+325 
-331 GVNLAT
+331 
-337 EAIEEQIMTG
+337 EEI
-347 LDPIMLRASG
+347 
-357 VDNNAEL
+357 
-364 ATLGEYAE
+364 AE
-372 SGMGGILL
+372 SGKGGFRLGLL
-380 SLLMNAATIPIQNAG
+380 LGATHAGVAGAMNTAE
-395 RHRAINRINNAT
+395 RSRAIKQMNQVSD
-407 ETLNQYVTN
+407 TLNKYATN
-416 EGNVLK
+416 KDNIMK
-422 PLTAAA
+422 PLSSMAS
-428 TDEEIQQRQ
+428 DEKVQQRQ

-451 QKKERRSAA
+451 QEKERRSAA

-467 VGGAAETRGTDNAEN
+467 DVGAEGMRGTDNTEN
-482 VKTGAPNNARTAENT
+482 VRTGAPNNARTAENT
-497 KNTANTARGAELA
+497 KNTANIVHGAELA

-524 KSVGENGQKAYNDNI
+524 KSVGGNGQKAYNDNI

-567 VKQEMKGNTFGEYLT
+567 VKQEMNGNTFGEYLT

-1037 KENNVNTYYTQNDR
+1037 KENNVNT
-1051 KKTQEMLNA
+1051 
-1060 ARLYLPAGLSNPE
+1060 
-1073 SDTIIR
+1073 
-1079 QSKNVVNTHYT
+1079 
-1090 QSDKKRTQETLK
+1090 
-1102 AARLYLPAEL
+1102 
-1112 SNPEFDTIIHQS
+1112 
-1124 ENVVNTNADK
+1124 
-1134 NKSQQWAEGK
+1134 
-1144 GLQLSRPADPI
+1144 
-1155 ADTGSVSQK
+1155 
-1164 ENNVNTHYTQN
+1164 HYTQN

-1298 KNQRALQYLDY
+1298 KSQRTLQYLDY

-1613 DIEELRKYE
+1613 DVEELRKYE

-1685 FDTFRGKVRGMAEN
+1685 FDTFRGKVRSMAEN
-1699 IIESGAAHDT
+1699 IIDSGTVHDT
-1709 QAYADTRELREYLR
+1709 EAYADTKELREYLR
-1723 TTPIKVDRAT
+1723 TTPIKVDSET

-1743 IRKGTFG
+1743 IRKNNFG
-1750 RLRLNQNDGV
+1750 RLRLNQSNGI
-1760 DIGTAYRELSVLFP
+1760 DIGTAYREMSILFP

-1780 KETNGSAQLRS
+1780 KETNGSAQLRN
-1791 IADVVEHIKSLNDNP
+1791 IADVIEHIKSLNDNP
-1806 YNGYKAEAAEWLS
+1806 YNGYRNEAAEWLS
-1819 NMIIDSVYDVGFKSG
+1819 NMIIDSIYDVGFKTG
-1834 KYSTKVVADA
+1834 KYSTRIVAD
-1844 LTLRDNAERAFRDAA
+1844 TLKLRENAVQAFKSAA
-1859 ESDRRWRDREYDK
+1859 ESDRKWRNREYDK

-1878 GKDKRRTE
+1878 RKDKRRTE

-1917 PEFVKK
+1917 PEFIKK

-1936 DRMGEKTVQRL
+1936 DRMGEKTIQRL
-1947 RELSDTYRM
+1947 MELGETYRM
-1956 IAEGETDESLVV
+1956 IAEGETDESLVI

-1973 YNIKEIANIVDGLN
+1973 YSIKTIASAVGELN
-1987 TKDKRISELP
+1987 TKDKRLSELP
-1997 KETLETLRQAVTAI
+1997 NETLETLRQAVTAI
-2011 ENAMSFYN
+2011 ETSVSTYN
-2019 KTFRNKKGERID
+2019 KTFRSEKAERIED
-2031 KLAFQINNEMK
+2031 LASGVISDMK
-2042 KRKDFRESK
+2042 GRKDFRESK

-2061 LHMDM
+2061 LYMDM

-2097 INRAVK
+2097 INRAVRR
-2103 HLQELK
+2103 LQELK

-2122 QAKATE
+2122 QAKVTE

-2156 HEHMTMGGIRPARV
+2156 HEHMTMGGIKPGRI

-2207 KLSDKEKEFA
+2207 TLSDKEKAFA

-2240 GYKKFNAANYFP
+2240 GYKKFNATNYFP
-2252 IKSDDRFIQKE
+2252 IKSDDRFIEKE
-2263 FGAYLNELL
+2263 YG
-2272 VSMGITKKRVLH
+2272 VSLDGTLKNMGITKKRVRH

-2341 GRRASTYFANL
+2341 GRRASNYFANL

-2359 AKYESTAGNKLVN
+2359 AKYEGGNRLINKSV
-2372 MTISNY
+2372 SNY
-2378 KKSVI
+2378 KAAKI
-2383 SYNMRVVIQQPMSYI
+2383 GANLRVVIQQPMSYI

-2406 KYMIKASGRKVDL
+2406 KYMIKAVVGDVNIK
-2419 ETVYKYSPIARWKDW
+2419 TVYKYSPIARWKDW

-2441 GRDMKEIIL
+2441 GRDMKSLIL
-2450 DNEKWSQKY
+2450 DRKQFADY
-2459 TEAGMKLAGK
+2459 TMALAGK
-2469 ADQVTWKRIWNA
+2469 ADQMTWKRIWRA

-2488 KNPGLTKGSQEF
+2488 KNPGLTKGSQAF

-2523 RSQILRSKDG
+2523 RSQTLRSKDG
-2533 LVKTSASFMS
+2533 LVKLSASFMS

-2556 EDYKTNPNE
+2556 EDYKANPNK
-2565 QTRARLARTGVIC
+2565 QTRARLARTGAVCI
-2578 LISSLSLAV
+2578 ISSLALAA
-2587 VTGVFDTLKGDDDD
+2587 VTGAYDTLKGDDDD

-2611 LTGKEVSAYEN
+2611 LTGKEVAPYEN
-2622 GKQSFK
+2622 GKQSLK

-2662 KRTEMQGIGNFVSAI
+2662 KRMEMQGISDLVASI
-2677 RRASSDNYTAAFKI
+2677 RRAGSDNYTTAFKI
-2691 ADLIRYGADFC
+2691 ADLARYGADFL
-2702 GKSVTSMK
+2702 GIPVTSLK
-2710 TFVYDI
+2710 TAVYDI
-2716 LVKNVFKAVDNQ
+2716 LVKNVFKAVDDQ

-2812 KAEIPSKERESQPGL
+2812 RAEIPSKERESQPGL

-2837 YESYATRLE
+2837 YERYATRLE

-2942 LEFKQFASEAKA
+2942 LEFNRFASEAKA

>member
-52 KKNTSVPSDFSEQV
+52 KKNTGVPSDFSEQV

-138 LGGLKENAVS
+138 LGGLKENDVS
-148 DWFKRQFEIQ
+148 DWFKKQFEIQ

-325 NKALRK
+325 NRALRK

-364 ATLGEYAE
+364 ATLGEYAK

-416 EGNVLK
+416 EDNVLK

-451 QKKERRSAA
+451 QEKERRSAA

-467 VGGAAETRGTDNAEN
+467 DVGAEGMRGTDNTEN

-497 KNTANTARGAELA
+497 KNTANTVHGAELA

-524 KSVGENGQKAYNDNI
+524 KSVGGNGQKAYNDNI

-567 VKQEMKGNTFGEYLT
+567 VKQEMNGNTFGEYLT

-749 TDSINDFVNEV
+749 IDSINDFVNEV

-827 IESRKGSG
+827 IESRKGEQTG
-835 KSGHNSNTNTVVRFS
+835 EYTDLGNGVRYS
-850 VKEDSE
+850 VKETFAKQVDDTLNKNVDDRNHVYVSE
-856 NNRENT
+856 TTEIMKKAGFNDKPMLITRGHLRDIHHEKVKGIT
-862 KKVVEILK
+862 KYHGMSEETINKLPEILK
-870 NSISTINKENVF
+870 HPAMIFDSLSDKNSDAVCMLSEV
-882 SITDSVLKEN
+882 TDSEGLPILVAVKPDGKGRYNN
-892 VNASAAVMEYF
+892 V
-903 NRIGNVVTNPVIGD
+903 T
-917 IELNK
+917 
-922 AGAKATV
+922 
-929 FHGIGSEKMLA
+929 
-940 VGAIKEV
+940 
-947 IEKGSII
+947 
-954 SKQENWKNRNYDTYV
+954 
-969 IAAKGTLKDVPSI
+969 
-982 VGVVIKAYPNE
+982 
-993 KKMNKFYL
+993 
-1001 HEVIKIGVD
+1001 VD
-1010 SQKNDGIAN
+1010 SNFILSAYGKNGAQWLMDKLGQNRDKIIF
-1019 QSVNSVS
+1019 
-1026 KSTPYADSVSQ
+1026 AD
-1037 KENNVNTYYTQNDR
+1037 KKRTQD
-1051 KKTQEMLNA
+1051 MLNA
-1060 ARLYLPAGLSNPE
+1060 ARLYLPAGLSNLE
-1073 SDTIIR
+1073 YDTIIH
-1079 QSKNVVNTHYT
+1079 QSKNIVNTHYP
-1090 QSDKKRTQETLK
+1090 QNDKKRTQETLK

-1124 ENVVNTNADK
+1124 ENIVNTDADK
-1134 NKSQQWAEGK
+1134 NKSQQWSQSR
-1144 GLQLSRPADPI
+1144 GLRLPKL
-1155 ADTGSVSQK
+1155 ADTIIDNDSVSQK
-1164 ENNVNTHYTQN
+1164 ENNVNTQYMQN
-1175 DKNNVQNTRKF
+1175 GENDVKSTRKF

-1231 ARRYFKEMGTKS
+1231 AQRYFKEMGTKS

-1347 GNGRELIKIYV
+1347 GNGRELIKLYV

-1510 NDEDYSIENYGTY
+1510 NDEDYSIENYGTD

-1557 LFNEVNETD
+1557 LFNEVNGTD

-1613 DIEELRKYE
+1613 DIEKLRKYE
-1622 LALAQKYEDLKKQG
+1622 LALAHKYEELKKNSA
-1636 TKNISKAEFVKAAKN
+1636 KNMSKAEFVKAAKN

-1685 FDTFRGKVRGMAEN
+1685 FDTFRGKVRSMAEN
-1699 IIESGAAHDT
+1699 IIDSGTVHDT
-1709 QAYADTRELREYLR
+1709 EAYADTKELREYLR
-1723 TTPIKVDRAT
+1723 TTPIKVDSET

-1743 IRKGTFG
+1743 IRKNNFG
-1750 RLRLNQNDGV
+1750 RLRLNQSNGI
-1760 DIGTAYRELSVLFP
+1760 DIGTAYREMSILFP

-1780 KETNGSAQLRS
+1780 KETNGSAQLRN
-1791 IADVVEHIKSLNDNP
+1791 IADVIEHIKSLNDNP
-1806 YNGYKAEAAEWLS
+1806 YNGYRNEAAEWLS
-1819 NMIIDSVYDVGFKSG
+1819 NMIIDSIYDVGFKTG
-1834 KYSTKVVADA
+1834 KYSTRIVAD
-1844 LTLRDNAERAFRDAA
+1844 TLKLRENAVQAFKSAA
-1859 ESDRRWRDREYDK
+1859 ESDRKWRNREYDK

-1878 GKDKRRTE
+1878 RKDKRRTE

-1917 PEFVKK
+1917 PEFIKK

-1936 DRMGEKTVQRL
+1936 DRMGEKTIQRL
-1947 RELSDTYRM
+1947 MELGETYRM
-1956 IAEGETDESLVV
+1956 IAEGETDESLVI

-1973 YNIKEIANIVDGLN
+1973 YSIKTIASAVGELN
-1987 TKDKRISELP
+1987 TKDKRLSELP
-1997 KETLETLRQAVTAI
+1997 NETLETLRQAVTAI
-2011 ENAMSFYN
+2011 ETSVSTYN
-2019 KTFRNKKGERID
+2019 KTFRSEKAERIED
-2031 KLAFQINNEMK
+2031 LASGVISDMK

-2097 INRAVK
+2097 INRAVRR
-2103 HLQELK
+2103 LQELK

-2122 QAKATE
+2122 QAKVTE

-2156 HEHMTMGGIRPARV
+2156 HEHMTMGGIKPGRI

-2182 RVSTKIDSKEKR
+2182 RVSTKIDFKEKR

-2207 KLSDKEKEFA
+2207 TLSDKEKEFA

-2252 IKSDDRFIQKE
+2252 IKSDDRFIKKE
-2263 FGAYLNELL
+2263 YGVELDKTL
-2272 VSMGITKKRVLH
+2272 VNMGSTKKRVRH

-2312 LPLQDLQRVF
+2312 LPLMDMQRVF
-2322 NAKGL
+2322 NMKELYG
-2327 EDGVSV
+2327 GTSV
-2333 REVLEEKF
+2333 REVMEEKF
-2341 GRRASTYFANL
+2341 GKRASAYFANL

-2359 AKYESTAGNKLVN
+2359 AKYEGGNRLINKSV
-2372 MTISNY
+2372 SNY
-2378 KKSVI
+2378 KAAKI
-2383 SYNMRVVIQQPMSYI
+2383 GANLRVVIQQPMSYI

-2406 KYMIKASGRKVDL
+2406 KYMIKAVVGDVNIK
-2419 ETVYKYSPIARWKDW
+2419 TVYEYSPIARWKDW

-2441 GRDMKEIIL
+2441 GRDMKSLIL
-2450 DNEKWSQKY
+2450 DRKQFADY
-2459 TEAGMKLAGK
+2459 TMALAGK
-2469 ADQVTWKRIWNA
+2469 ADQMTWKRIWRA

-2488 KNPGLTKGSQEF
+2488 KNPGLTKGSQAF

-2523 RSQILRSKDG
+2523 RSQTLRSKDG
-2533 LVKTSASFMS
+2533 LVKLSASFMS

-2556 EDYKTNPNE
+2556 EDYKANPNK
-2565 QTRARLARTGVIC
+2565 QTLARLARTGAVCI
-2578 LISSLSLAV
+2578 ISSLALAA
-2587 VTGVFDTLKGDDDD
+2587 VTGAYDTLKGDDDD

-2611 LTGKEVSAYEN
+2611 LTGKEVAPYEN
-2622 GKQSFK
+2622 GKQSLK

-2662 KRTEMQGIGNFVSAI
+2662 KRMEMQGISDLVASI
-2677 RRASSDNYTAAFKI
+2677 RRAGSDNYTTAFKI
-2691 ADLIRYGADFC
+2691 ADLARYGADFL
-2702 GKSVTSMK
+2702 GIPVTSLK
-2710 TFVYDI
+2710 TAVYDI
-2716 LVKNVFKAVDNQ
+2716 LVKNVFKAVDDQ

-2794 METDE
+2794 MKTDE

-2812 KAEIPSKERESQPGL
+2812 KAEIPSKERKSQPGL

-2837 YESYATRLE
+2837 YERYATRLE

-2928 LEGILMSGIDVEKY
+2928 LEEILMSGIDVEKY
-2942 LEFKQFASEAKA
+2942 LEFNRFASEAKA

-2983 EWDYFYHDV
+2983 EWDYFYYDV

>member
-52 KKNTSVPSDFSEQV
+52 KKNTGVPSDFSEQV
-66 KRVSEKSPNAQILP
+66 KRVSEKKPNAQILP

-148 DWFKRQFEIQ
+148 DWFKKQFEIQ

-178 TPEIIKKGGDTL
+178 TPEIIKKGGDTF

-218 FSRAARTAE
+218 FSKAARTAE

-364 ATLGEYAE
+364 ATLEEYAE

-416 EGNVLK
+416 EDNVLK

-451 QKKERRSAA
+451 QEKERRSAA

-467 VGGAAETRGTDNAEN
+467 DVGAEGVRGTDNTEN

-497 KNTANTARGAELA
+497 KNTANTVHGAELA

-827 IESRKGSG
+827 IESRKGEQTG
-835 KSGHNSNTNTVVRFS
+835 EYTDLGNGVRYS
-850 VKEDSE
+850 VKETFDEQIDKWSAGE
-856 NNRENT
+856 MRSDLDFRVCNTPNSLKKIGIEDMPIVMTQKVMKKITGGKHDLSLNEIKKIPQNLAEPIMVFKSATQNNAF
-862 KKVVEILK
+862 VVLTEMNDMHGDAVVVALHV
-870 NSISTINKENVF
+870 NKEYKHMKVNN
-882 SITDSVLKEN
+882 IASVYGKKNIEN
-892 VNASAAVMEYF
+892 F
-903 NRIGNVVTNPVIGD
+903 IG
-917 IELNK
+917 
-922 AGAKATV
+922 
-929 FHGIGSEKMLA
+929 M
-940 VGAIKEV
+940 
-947 IEKGSII
+947 
-954 SKQENWKNRNYDTYV
+954 
-969 IAAKGTLKDVPSI
+969 
-982 VGVVIKAYPNE
+982 
-993 KKMNKFYL
+993 
-1001 HEVIKIGVD
+1001 
-1010 SQKNDGIAN
+1010 
-1019 QSVNSVS
+1019 
-1026 KSTPYADSVSQ
+1026 
-1037 KENNVNTYYTQNDR
+1037 
-1051 KKTQEMLNA
+1051 
-1060 ARLYLPAGLSNPE
+1060 
-1073 SDTIIR
+1073 
-1079 QSKNVVNTHYT
+1079 
-1090 QSDKKRTQETLK
+1090 
-1102 AARLYLPAEL
+1102 
-1112 SNPEFDTIIHQS
+1112 QS
-1124 ENVVNTNADK
+1124 EAGNLLYIDK
-1134 NKSQQWAEGK
+1134 NKSQQWSQSR
-1144 GLQLSRPADPI
+1144 GLRLPKL
-1155 ADTGSVSQK
+1155 ADTIIDNDSVSQK

-1175 DKNNVQNTRKF
+1175 DKNNIQNTRKF
-1186 SVKTESENIE
+1186 SVKTEPQNIEETKDMLAVHNLSLEKLTKVLKLGGLPMPSIAVVKARDGHKSFGNISLVFDKNTIDPESNSNNKIYSGDAWTPTYPTVEYKPSAAKTEQLHNLYYNLAEKFGYDEVRPLYNFADESNLSDKLNRAGGEAAVIKELKENTDLMQLFFQAEGDKKIEPIEKQTVTTVSDAQKGQYDYLIKAVGKEFFEKMKAPPGTSPFSFAKTYFKENGEDFKKAYSKMFSDLYGWNSTEIKNILNNMTDAGYVKLIRECGNYIKNGGTTVKAEVDSEATRKEIIKKAEKMGFDKWVDKTFGGMVEKKGIYNNKDPYTPSGNRKSFEQLHYEYTVENIVRAMKE
-1196 NGDKIT
+1196 AGEKGLGGFGGGNIFGASTTTFDTISDVKKDAKKRMKNMSEEQYETIKQEFIDRMYELSKSAVIHKDNFNSVEAAADVFAEAASKYSKRADIARYLKSEFAGWANYSDKIT
-1202 IEDVK
+1202 DNFMQLVDDIRQMPVNYFEAKPQRVVGFDEVK
-1207 AVQSIPRKS
+1207 AVIVPNEVRGNEGFSAVEKVLNENSIPVVEYDSSKEGARTQALNS
-1216 VNDFSADDI
+1216 VD
-1225 KKTERF
+1225 
-1231 ARRYFKEMGTKS
+1231 
-1243 PFFRSWFG
+1243 
-1251 DWRENDT
+1251 
-1258 TKVRVA
+1258 
-1264 AEKGSQRGV
+1264 
-1273 TKNLDTGWNINVSGK
+1273 NV
-1288 VFNETGHKAI
+1288 
-1298 KNQRALQYLDY
+1298 
-1309 INSIVENAVLF
+1309 
-1320 DSHTIAEEKAKS
+1320 
-1332 ENSAMM
+1332 
-1338 HSLYAVADM
+1338 
-1347 GNGRELIKIYV
+1347 
-1358 EELNDVNSDGTMK
+1358 
-1371 RAYQLQN
+1371 
-1378 IENQQLEV
+1378 
-1386 RSSGNIRSS
+1386 
-1395 IMPTADVNTVSDL
+1395 
-1408 FNLVKAF
+1408 
-1415 DKNFSP
+1415 
-1421 KEASKVV
+1421 
-1428 NADGSPR
+1428 
-1435 VMYHGTSESFT
+1435 
-1446 VFDKKKAKYSGTLGK
+1446 
-1461 AFYFTDSDSH
+1461 
-1471 AGQYGNLMKAYLD
+1471 
-1484 IKNPIQGGRES
+1484 
-1495 VSDIRLRRFLEALKE
+1495 
-1510 NDEDYSIENYGTY
+1510 
-1523 DIDEIM
+1523 
-1529 ESFETDDLFSV
+1529 
-1540 LRDINA
+1540 
-1546 TAIGDFAEAVR
+1546 
-1557 LFNEVNETD
+1557 
-1566 YDGIITDTETA
+1566 
-1577 VFSPNQIKSETDN
+1577 
-1590 IGTFDKSNP
+1590 
-1599 DIRFSVKGTENVVS
+1599 RFSVKGTENIVENS
-1613 DIEELRKYE
+1613 EKLKEYE

-1685 FDTFRGKVRGMAEN
+1685 FDTFRGKVRSMAEN
-1699 IIESGAAHDT
+1699 IIDSGTVHDT
-1709 QAYADTRELREYLR
+1709 EAYADTKELREYLR
-1723 TTPIKVDRAT
+1723 TTPIKVDSET

-1743 IRKGTFG
+1743 IRKNNFG
-1750 RLRLNQNDGV
+1750 RLRLNQSNGI
-1760 DIGTAYRELSVLFP
+1760 DIGTAYREMSILFP

-1780 KETNGSAQLRS
+1780 KETNGSAQLRN
-1791 IADVVEHIKSLNDNP
+1791 IADVIEHIKSLNDNP
-1806 YNGYKAEAAEWLS
+1806 YNGYRNEAAEWLS
-1819 NMIIDSVYDVGFKSG
+1819 NMIIDSIYDVGFKTG
-1834 KYSTKVVADA
+1834 KYSTRIVAD
-1844 LTLRDNAERAFRDAA
+1844 TLKLRENAEQAFKSAA
-1859 ESDRRWRDREYDK
+1859 ESDRKWRNREYDK

-1878 GKDKRRTE
+1878 RKDKRRTE

-1917 PEFVKK
+1917 PEFIKK

-1936 DRMGEKTVQRL
+1936 DRMGEKTIQRL
-1947 RELSDTYRM
+1947 MELGETYRM
-1956 IAEGETDESLVV
+1956 IAEGETDESLVI

-1973 YNIKEIANIVDGLN
+1973 YSIKTIASAVGELN
-1987 TKDKRISELP
+1987 TKDKRLSELP
-1997 KETLETLRQAVTAI
+1997 NETLETLRQAVTAI
-2011 ENAMSFYN
+2011 ETSVSTYN
-2019 KTFRNKKGERID
+2019 KTFRSEKAERIED
-2031 KLAFQINNEMK
+2031 LASGVISDMK

-2097 INRAVK
+2097 INRAVRR
-2103 HLQELK
+2103 LQELK

-2122 QAKATE
+2122 QAKVTE

-2156 HEHMTMGGIRPARV
+2156 HEHMTMGGIKPGRI

-2207 KLSDKEKEFA
+2207 TLSDKEKEFA

-2240 GYKKFNAANYFP
+2240 GYKKFNATNYFP
-2252 IKSDDRFIQKE
+2252 IKSDDRFIKKE
-2263 FGAYLNELL
+2263 YGVELDKTL
-2272 VSMGITKKRVLH
+2272 VNMGSTKKRVRH

-2312 LPLQDLQRVF
+2312 LPLMDMQRVF
-2322 NAKGL
+2322 NMKELYG
-2327 EDGVSV
+2327 GTSV
-2333 REVLEEKF
+2333 REVMEEKF
-2341 GRRASTYFANL
+2341 GKRASAYFANL

-2359 AKYESTAGNKLVN
+2359 AKYEGGNRLINKSV
-2372 MTISNY
+2372 SNY
-2378 KKSVI
+2378 KAAKI
-2383 SYNMRVVIQQPMSYI
+2383 GANLRVVIQQPMSYI

-2406 KYMIKASGRKVDL
+2406 KYMIKAVVGDVNIK
-2419 ETVYKYSPIARWKDW
+2419 TVYEYSPIARWKDW

-2441 GRDMKEIIL
+2441 GRDMKSLIL
-2450 DNEKWSQKY
+2450 DRKQFADY
-2459 TEAGMKLAGK
+2459 TMALAGK
-2469 ADQVTWKRIWNA
+2469 ADQMTWKRIWRA

-2488 KNPGLTKGSQEF
+2488 KNPGLTKGSQAF

-2523 RSQILRSKDG
+2523 RSQTLRSKDG
-2533 LVKTSASFMS
+2533 LVKLSASFMS

-2556 EDYKTNPNE
+2556 EDYKANPNK
-2565 QTRARLARTGVIC
+2565 QTLARLARTGAVCI
-2578 LISSLSLAV
+2578 ISSLALAA
-2587 VTGVFDTLKGDDDD
+2587 VTGAYDTLKGDDDD

-2611 LTGKEVSAYEN
+2611 LTGKEVAPYEN
-2622 GKQSFK
+2622 GKQSLK

-2662 KRTEMQGIGNFVSAI
+2662 KRMEMQGISDLVASI
-2677 RRASSDNYTAAFKI
+2677 RRAGSDNYTTAFKI
-2691 ADLIRYGADFC
+2691 ADLARYGADFL
-2702 GKSVTSMK
+2702 GIPVTSLK
-2710 TFVYDI
+2710 TAVYDI
-2716 LVKNVFKAVDNQ
+2716 LVKNVFKAVDDQ

-2794 METDE
+2794 MKTDE
-2799 FRESKGFDVPWDN
+2799 FKESKGFDVPWDN
-2812 KAEIPSKERESQPGL
+2812 RAEIPSKERESQPGL

-2837 YESYATRLE
+2837 YERYATRLE

-2879 ALEKASGGSYDSEKQ
+2879 ALEKASDGSYDSEKQ

-2942 LEFKQFASEAKA
+2942 LEFNRFASEAKA

-2983 EWDYFYHDV
+2983 EWDYFYYDV